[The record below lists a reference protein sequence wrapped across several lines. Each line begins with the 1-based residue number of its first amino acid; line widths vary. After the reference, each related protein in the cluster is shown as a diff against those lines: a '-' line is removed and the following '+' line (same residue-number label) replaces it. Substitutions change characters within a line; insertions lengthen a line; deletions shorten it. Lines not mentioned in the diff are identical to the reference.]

1 MNTKKVVR
9 KIESYRDAMMALTDE
24 QLKAK
29 TDEFKERAKKESLDK
44 MLPEVFAVVREASR
58 RVLHMEP
65 YPVQMMGGIV
75 LYNGQIAEMKT
86 GEGKTLVA
94 AMPSYLMALTG
105 QGVHVVTVNDYLAKR
120 DADEIGQIHRFLG
133 LTVGCV
139 LADMNNP
146 TRKAAYAC
154 DITYVTNSEL
164 GFDYLRDNMAMKA
177 ENKVQRGLHYA
188 IIDEVDSILIDEA
201 RTPLIISGAK
211 DKSMELYQLCDTLA
225 KRMVKGESSG
235 ELTKMDILSGKE
247 AVETGDYIVNEK
259 DKLVYL
265 TEAGTKK
272 VEQFFCLKNYG
283 DDSNLEI
290 QHHMM
295 IALKAHSLMHRD
307 IDYVVRDGEVLIVDE
322 FTGRIMNGR
331 RYSDGLHQ
339 AIEAKEGVE
348 VQQESQTLATITYQ
362 NFFNKYDRK
371 SGMTGTAMTEAKEF
385 RNIYDMKVIS
395 IPTNKPVIRKN
406 MADVV
411 YLTKKAKYDAIVEAI
426 KDAHATGQP
435 ILIGTVSIEVSE
447 LLSDMLKKEGIEHE
461 VLNAKQN
468 EREAEIVALAG
479 QYNAVTIA
487 TNMAGRGTDIKLD
500 DKARDAGGLFVI
512 GTERHES
519 RRIDNQLRGRSG
531 RQGDPGKSI
540 FYISLE
546 DDVMRLFGGE
556 RTLHMFQNMGLDE
569 SAVLTHKSLSKAIE
583 NAQKKIEGN
592 NYGIRKNLL
601 DFDEVNNQ
609 QRDAIYK
616 KRDMLLNAED
626 VHEDVLRIISDVM
639 DDLVEDY
646 CVGKVSEW
654 DLEGLEFEMKDL
666 TKLDFKVDVKDKMK
680 SDDVAQQM
688 IDWILA
694 RFAEKQAEN
703 SDEENARIE
712 HIAMLRAID
721 TKWTQELTE
730 LEQARQGIGLMGYG
744 QKDPVVE
751 YKLQAYELYEIMI
764 AEIHKLTVHML
775 FSAKVLRPTMV
786 DEVPKQEFDEE
797 QTAPDVEGDVSSG
810 GTESDDVQTVPDTDV
825 VDSSLADDESEYD
838 AEPDENA
845 ENC

>member
-1 MNTKKVVR
+1 MNLKKVVK
-9 KIESYRDAMMALTDE
+9 KIEAYRGKMMALTDE
-24 QLKAK
+24 QLQAK
-29 TDEFKERAKKESLDK
+29 TDEFKERVKKESLDK

-58 RVLHMEP
+58 RVLGMEP

-75 LYNGQIAEMKT
+75 LFNGQIAEMKT

-105 QGVHVVTVNDYLAKR
+105 KGVHVVTVNDYLAKR
-120 DADEIGQIHRFLG
+120 DADEIGQVHRFLG

-139 LADMNNP
+139 LADMPNQA
-146 TRKAAYAC
+146 RKAAYNC

-164 GFDYLRDNMAMKA
+164 GFDYLRDNMAMKL
-177 ENKVQRGLHYA
+177 EEKVQRGLYFA

-201 RTPLIISGAK
+201 RTPLIISGEK
-211 DKSMELYQLCDTLA
+211 DKSMELYHLCDVLA
-225 KRMVKGESSG
+225 KKMVRGETSG
-235 ELTKMDILSGKE
+235 ELTKMDILAGNE
-247 AVETGDYIVNEK
+247 VTETGDYIVNEK

-265 TEAGTKK
+265 TEEGTKK
-272 VEQFFCLKNYG
+272 VEEFFSLENYG

-295 IALKAHSLMHRD
+295 IALKAQSLMHRD

-348 VQQESQTLATITYQ
+348 VKQESQTLATITYQ

-395 IPTNKPVIRKN
+395 IPTNKPVIRKD

-411 YLTKKAKYDAIVEAI
+411 YLTKKAKYRAIVDAIKA
-426 KDAHATGQP
+426 AHVTGQP
-435 ILIGTVSIEVSE
+435 ILVGTVSIEVSE
-447 LLSDMLKKEGIEHE
+447 LLSDMLKSEGIPHE

-468 EREAEIVALAG
+468 EREAEIVSLAG
-479 QYNAVTIA
+479 QFNAVTIA

-500 DKARDAGGLFVI
+500 EKAREAGGLFVI

-556 RTLHMFQNMGLDE
+556 RTLRMFKSMGLDE
-569 SAVLTHKSLSKAIE
+569 NAVLTHKSLSKAIE

-609 QRDAIYK
+609 QRDAIYA
-616 KRDMLLNAED
+616 KRDMLLSTDD
-626 VHEDVLRIISDVM
+626 VHEDVLRIIRDVM
-639 DDLVEDY
+639 ADLVDKY
-646 CVGKVSEW
+646 CVGKTVFDW
-654 DLEGLEFEMKDL
+654 DLDGLEFEMKDL
-666 TKLDFKVDVKDKMK
+666 TKLDFMVDVKARLKVE
-680 SDDVAQQM
+680 DVEKQM

-694 RFAEKQAEN
+694 RFAEKQEEN

-712 HIAMLRAID
+712 HIAMLRSID

-764 AEIHKLTVHML
+764 KEIHKWTVRML
-775 FSAKVLRPTMV
+775 FRAKVIRPVMV
-786 DEVPKQEFDEE
+786 D
-797 QTAPDVEGDVSSG
+797 DVS
-810 GTESDDVQTVPDTDV
+810 EYVQTVSDTDV
-825 VDSSLADDESEYD
+825 VDPSLSDDTSAVSD
-838 AEPDENA
+838 NMSENA

>member
-1 MNTKKVVR
+1 MNVKKVVK
-9 KIESYRDAMMALTDE
+9 KIEAYRDKMVALTDE
-24 QLKAK
+24 ELQAK
-29 TDEFKERAKKESLDK
+29 TSEFKKRVKKESLDK
-44 MLPEVFAVVREASR
+44 LLPEVFAVVREASR
-58 RVLHMEP
+58 RVLGMEP

-75 LYNGQIAEMKT
+75 LFNGQIAEMKT

-105 QGVHVVTVNDYLAKR
+105 KGVHVVTVNDYLAKR
-120 DADEIGQIHRFLG
+120 DADEIGQVHRFLG

-139 LADMNNP
+139 LADM
-146 TRKAAYAC
+146 TKHARKEAYNC

-164 GFDYLRDNMAMKA
+164 GFDYLRDNMAMKL
-177 ENKVQRGLHYA
+177 EEKVQRGLHFA

-201 RTPLIISGAK
+201 RTPLIISGEK
-211 DKSMELYQLCDTLA
+211 DKSMELYHLCDVLA
-225 KRMVKGESSG
+225 KKMVRGETSG
-235 ELTKMDILSGKE
+235 ELTKMDILAGNE
-247 AVETGDYIVNEK
+247 VTETGDYIVNEK

-265 TEAGTKK
+265 TEEGTRK
-272 VEQFFCLKNYG
+272 VEKFFSLKNYG
-283 DDSNLEI
+283 DDANLEI

-295 IALKAHSLMHRD
+295 IALKAQSLMHRD

-348 VQQESQTLATITYQ
+348 VKQESQTLATITYQ

-395 IPTNKPVIRKN
+395 IPTNRPVIRKD

-411 YLTKKAKYDAIVEAI
+411 YLTKKAKYHAIVDAI
-426 KDAHATGQP
+426 KTAHATGQP
-435 ILIGTVSIEVSE
+435 ILVGTVSIEVSE
-447 LLSDMLKKEGIEHE
+447 LLSDMLKKEGIPHE

-468 EREAEIVALAG
+468 EREAEIVSLAG
-479 QYNAVTIA
+479 QFNAVTIA

-500 DKARDAGGLFVI
+500 EKAREAGGLFVI

-531 RQGDPGKSI
+531 RQGDPGKSV

-556 RTLHMFQNMGLDE
+556 RTLRMFKNMGLDE
-569 SAVLTHKSLSKAIE
+569 DTVLTHRSLSKAIE

-609 QRDAIYK
+609 QRDAIYA
-616 KRDMLLNAED
+616 KRDMLLSTDD
-626 VHEDVLRIISDVM
+626 VHEDVLRIIRDVM
-639 DDLVEDY
+639 ADLVDKY
-646 CVGKVSEW
+646 CVGKTASDW
-654 DLEGLEFEMKDL
+654 DLAGLEFEMKDL
-666 TKLDFKVDVKDKMK
+666 TKLDFMVDVKAKLK
-680 SDDVAQQM
+680 VEDVEKQM
-688 IDWILA
+688 TDWILA
-694 RFAEKQAEN
+694 RFAEKQEEN
-703 SDEENARIE
+703 ADDENARIE
-712 HIAMLRAID
+712 HIAMLRSID

-764 AEIHKLTVHML
+764 KEIHKWTVRML
-775 FSAKVLRPTMV
+775 FRAKVIRPVMV
-786 DEVPKQEFDEE
+786 DDVADE
-797 QTAPDVEGDVSSG
+797 
-810 GTESDDVQTVPDTDV
+810 VQTVPDTDV
-825 VDSSLADDESEYD
+825 VDPSLLDDTSAVSD
-838 AEPDENA
+838 NMA
-845 ENC
+845 ENVEND

>member
-1 MNTKKVVR
+1 MNVKKVVK
-9 KIESYRDAMMALTDE
+9 KIEAYRDEMMALTDE
-24 QLKAK
+24 ALQAK
-29 TDEFKERAKKESLDK
+29 TSEFKKRVKKESLDK

-58 RVLHMEP
+58 RVLGMEP

-75 LYNGQIAEMKT
+75 LFNGQIAEMKT

-105 QGVHVVTVNDYLAKR
+105 KGVHVVTVNDYLAKR
-120 DADEIGQIHRFLG
+120 DADEIGQVHRFLG

-139 LADMNNP
+139 LADMSNQA
-146 TRKAAYAC
+146 RKAAYAC

-164 GFDYLRDNMAMKA
+164 GFDYLRDNMAMKL
-177 ENKVQRGLHYA
+177 EEKVQRGLHFA

-201 RTPLIISGAK
+201 RTPLIISGEK
-211 DKSMELYQLCDTLA
+211 DKSMELYHLCDVLA
-225 KRMVKGESSG
+225 KRMVRGETSG
-235 ELTKMDILSGKE
+235 ELTKMDILAGNE
-247 AVETGDYIVNEK
+247 VTETGDYIVNEK

-265 TEAGTKK
+265 TEDGTKK
-272 VEQFFCLKNYG
+272 VEEFFSLKNYG

-295 IALKAHSLMHRD
+295 IALKAQSLMHRD

-348 VQQESQTLATITYQ
+348 VKQESQTLATITYQ
-362 NFFNKYDRK
+362 NFFNKYERK

-395 IPTNKPVIRKN
+395 IPTNKPVIRKD

-411 YLTKKAKYDAIVEAI
+411 YLTKKAKYHAIVDAIKA
-426 KDAHATGQP
+426 AHATGQP
-435 ILIGTVSIEVSE
+435 ILVGTVSIEVSE
-447 LLSDMLKKEGIEHE
+447 LLSDMLKREGISHE

-468 EREAEIVALAG
+468 EREAEIVSLAG
-479 QYNAVTIA
+479 QFNAVTIA

-500 DKARDAGGLFVI
+500 EKAREAGGLFVI

-531 RQGDPGKSI
+531 RQGDPGKSV

-556 RTLHMFQNMGLDE
+556 RTLRMFKNMGLDE
-569 SAVLTHKSLSKAIE
+569 DTVLTHKSLSKAIE

-609 QRDAIYK
+609 QRDAIYA
-616 KRDMLLNAED
+616 KRDMLLSTDD
-626 VHEDVLRIISDVM
+626 VHEDVLRIIRDVM
-639 DDLVEDY
+639 ADLVDEY
-646 CVGKVSEW
+646 CVGKTAFDW
-654 DLEGLEFEMKDL
+654 DLDGLEFEMKDL
-666 TKLDFKVDVKDKMK
+666 TKLDFMVDVKAKLKADGVEK
-680 SDDVAQQM
+680 QM
-688 IDWILA
+688 TDWILA
-694 RFAEKQAEN
+694 RFAEKQEEN

-712 HIAMLRAID
+712 HIAMLRSID

-764 AEIHKLTVHML
+764 KEIHKWTVRML
-775 FSAKVLRPTMV
+775 FRARVIRPVMV
-786 DEVPKQEFDEE
+786 DDASEP
-797 QTAPDVEGDVSSG
+797 
-810 GTESDDVQTVPDTDV
+810 VQTVPDMDV
-825 VDSSLADDESEYD
+825 VDPSLSDDTLTTADNM
-838 AEPDENA
+838 AENA
-845 ENC
+845 END

>member
-1 MNTKKVVR
+1 MNVKKVVK
-9 KIESYRDAMMALTDE
+9 KIEAYRDKMVALTDE
-24 QLKAK
+24 ELQAK
-29 TDEFKERAKKESLDK
+29 TSEFKKRVKKESLDK
-44 MLPEVFAVVREASR
+44 LLPEVFAVVREASR
-58 RVLHMEP
+58 RVLGMEP

-75 LYNGQIAEMKT
+75 LFNGQIAEMKT

-105 QGVHVVTVNDYLAKR
+105 KGVHVVTVNDYLAKR
-120 DADEIGQIHRFLG
+120 DADEIGQVHRFLG

-139 LADMNNP
+139 LADM
-146 TRKAAYAC
+146 TKYARKEAYNC

-164 GFDYLRDNMAMKA
+164 GFDYLRDNMAMKL
-177 ENKVQRGLHYA
+177 EEKVQRGLHFA

-201 RTPLIISGAK
+201 RTPLIISGEK
-211 DKSMELYQLCDTLA
+211 DKSMELYHLCDVLA
-225 KRMVKGESSG
+225 KKMVRGETSG
-235 ELTKMDILSGKE
+235 ELTKMDILAGNE
-247 AVETGDYIVNEK
+247 VTETGDYIVNEK

-265 TEAGTKK
+265 TEEGTKK
-272 VEQFFCLKNYG
+272 VEKFFSLKNYG
-283 DDSNLEI
+283 DDANLEI

-295 IALKAHSLMHRD
+295 IALKAQSLMHRD

-348 VQQESQTLATITYQ
+348 VKQESQTLATITYQ

-395 IPTNKPVIRKN
+395 IPTNRPVIRKD

-411 YLTKKAKYDAIVEAI
+411 YLTKKAKYHAIVDAI
-426 KDAHATGQP
+426 KTAHATGQP
-435 ILIGTVSIEVSE
+435 ILVGTVSIEVSE
-447 LLSDMLKKEGIEHE
+447 LLSDMLKQEGIPHE

-468 EREAEIVALAG
+468 ERESEIVSLAG
-479 QYNAVTIA
+479 QFNAVTIA

-500 DKARDAGGLFVI
+500 EKAREAGGLFVI

-531 RQGDPGKSI
+531 RQGDPGKSV

-556 RTLHMFQNMGLDE
+556 RTLRMFKNMGLDE
-569 SAVLTHKSLSKAIE
+569 DTVLTHRSLSKAIE

-609 QRDAIYK
+609 QRDAIYA
-616 KRDMLLNAED
+616 KRDMLLSTDD
-626 VHEDVLRIISDVM
+626 VHEDVLRIIRDVM
-639 DDLVEDY
+639 ADLVDKY
-646 CVGKVSEW
+646 CVGKTASDW
-654 DLEGLEFEMKDL
+654 DLAGLEFEMKDL
-666 TKLDFKVDVKDKMK
+666 TKLDFMVDVKAKLK
-680 SDDVAQQM
+680 AEDVEKQM
-688 IDWILA
+688 TDWILA
-694 RFAEKQAEN
+694 RFAEKQ
-703 SDEENARIE
+703 EENADDENDRIE
-712 HIAMLRAID
+712 HIAMLRSID

-764 AEIHKLTVHML
+764 KEIHKWTVRML
-775 FSAKVLRPTMV
+775 FRAKVIRPVMV
-786 DEVPKQEFDEE
+786 DDVADE
-797 QTAPDVEGDVSSG
+797 
-810 GTESDDVQTVPDTDV
+810 VQTVPDTDV
-825 VDSSLADDESEYD
+825 VDPSLSED
-838 AEPDENA
+838 TSAVSDNLAENA
-845 ENC
+845 END

>member
-1 MNTKKVVR
+1 MNVKKVVK
-9 KIESYRDAMMALTDE
+9 KIEAYRDKMVALTDE
-24 QLKAK
+24 ELQAK
-29 TDEFKERAKKESLDK
+29 TSEFKKRVKKESLDK
-44 MLPEVFAVVREASR
+44 LLPEVFAVVREASR
-58 RVLHMEP
+58 RVLGMEP

-75 LYNGQIAEMKT
+75 LFNGQIAEMKT

-105 QGVHVVTVNDYLAKR
+105 KGVHVVTVNDYLAKR
-120 DADEIGQIHRFLG
+120 DADEIGQVHRFLG

-139 LADMNNP
+139 LADM
-146 TRKAAYAC
+146 TKYARKEAYNC

-164 GFDYLRDNMAMKA
+164 GFDYLRDNMAMKL
-177 ENKVQRGLHYA
+177 EEKVQRGLHFA

-201 RTPLIISGAK
+201 RTPLIISGEK
-211 DKSMELYQLCDTLA
+211 DKSMELYHLCDVLA
-225 KRMVKGESSG
+225 KRMVRGETSG
-235 ELTKMDILSGKE
+235 ELTKMDILAGNE
-247 AVETGDYIVNEK
+247 VTETGDYIVNEK

-265 TEAGTKK
+265 TEEGTKK
-272 VEQFFCLKNYG
+272 VEKFFSLKNYG
-283 DDSNLEI
+283 DDANLEI

-295 IALKAHSLMHRD
+295 IALKAQSLMHRD

-348 VQQESQTLATITYQ
+348 VKQESQTLATITYQ

-395 IPTNKPVIRKN
+395 IPTNRPVIRKD

-411 YLTKKAKYDAIVEAI
+411 YLTKKAKYHAIVDAI
-426 KDAHATGQP
+426 KTAHATGQP
-435 ILIGTVSIEVSE
+435 ILVGTVSIEVSE
-447 LLSDMLKKEGIEHE
+447 LLSDMLKQEGIPHE

-468 EREAEIVALAG
+468 EREAEIVSLAG
-479 QYNAVTIA
+479 QFNAVTIA

-500 DKARDAGGLFVI
+500 EKAREAGGLFVI

-531 RQGDPGKSI
+531 RQGDPGKSV

-556 RTLHMFQNMGLDE
+556 RTLRMFKNMGLDE
-569 SAVLTHKSLSKAIE
+569 DTVLTHRSLSKAIE

-609 QRDAIYK
+609 QRDAIYA
-616 KRDMLLNAED
+616 KRDMLLSTDD
-626 VHEDVLRIISDVM
+626 VHEDVLRIIRDVM
-639 DDLVEDY
+639 ADLVDKY
-646 CVGKVSEW
+646 CVGKTASDW
-654 DLEGLEFEMKDL
+654 DLAGLEFEMKDL
-666 TKLDFKVDVKDKMK
+666 TKLDFMVDVKAKLK
-680 SDDVAQQM
+680 AEDVEKQM
-688 IDWILA
+688 TDWILA
-694 RFAEKQAEN
+694 RFAEKQEEN
-703 SDEENARIE
+703 ADDENARIE
-712 HIAMLRAID
+712 HIAMLRSID

-764 AEIHKLTVHML
+764 KEIHKWTVRML
-775 FSAKVLRPTMV
+775 FRAKVIRPVMV
-786 DEVPKQEFDEE
+786 DDVVDE
-797 QTAPDVEGDVSSG
+797 
-810 GTESDDVQTVPDTDV
+810 VQTVPDTDV
-825 VDSSLADDESEYD
+825 VDPSLSDDTSTTAD
-838 AEPDENA
+838 NMA
-845 ENC
+845 ENVENN

>member
-1 MNTKKVVR
+1 MNVKKVVKR
-9 KIESYRDAMMALTDE
+9 IEAYRGKMMALTDE
-24 QLKAK
+24 QLQAK

-58 RVLHMEP
+58 RVLGMEP

-75 LYNGQIAEMKT
+75 LFNGQIAEMKT

-105 QGVHVVTVNDYLAKR
+105 KGVHVVTVNDYLAKR
-120 DADEIGQIHRFLG
+120 DADEIGQVHRFLG

-139 LADMNNP
+139 LADMPNQA
-146 TRKAAYAC
+146 RKAAYNC

-164 GFDYLRDNMAMKA
+164 GFDYLRDNMAMKL
-177 ENKVQRGLHYA
+177 EEKVQRGLHFA

-201 RTPLIISGAK
+201 RTPLIISGEK
-211 DKSMELYQLCDTLA
+211 DKSMELYHLCDVLA
-225 KRMVKGESSG
+225 KKMVRGETSG
-235 ELTKMDILSGKE
+235 ELTKMDILAGNE
-247 AVETGDYIVNEK
+247 VTETGDYIVNEK

-265 TEAGTKK
+265 TEEGTKK
-272 VEQFFCLKNYG
+272 VEKFFSLENYG

-295 IALKAHSLMHRD
+295 IALKAQSLMHRD

-348 VQQESQTLATITYQ
+348 VKQESQTLATITYQ

-395 IPTNKPVIRKN
+395 IPTNRPVIRKD

-411 YLTKKAKYDAIVEAI
+411 YLTKKAKYHAIVDAI
-426 KDAHATGQP
+426 KTAHATGQP
-435 ILIGTVSIEVSE
+435 ILVGTVSIEVSE
-447 LLSDMLKKEGIEHE
+447 LLSDMLKKEGIPHE

-468 EREAEIVALAG
+468 EREAEIVSLAG
-479 QYNAVTIA
+479 QFNAVTIA

-500 DKARDAGGLFVI
+500 EDAREAGGLFVI

-531 RQGDPGKSI
+531 RQGDPGKSV

-556 RTLHMFQNMGLDE
+556 RTLRMFKNMGLDE
-569 SAVLTHKSLSKAIE
+569 DTVLTHRSLSNAIE

-609 QRDAIYK
+609 QRDAIYA
-616 KRDMLLNAED
+616 KRDMLLSTDD
-626 VHEDVLRIISDVM
+626 VHEDVLRIIRDVM
-639 DDLVEDY
+639 ADLVDEY
-646 CVGKVSEW
+646 CVGKTASDW
-654 DLEGLEFEMKDL
+654 DLAGLEFEMKDL
-666 TKLDFKVDVKDKMK
+666 TKLDFMVDVKAKLK
-680 SDDVAQQM
+680 AEDVEKQM
-688 IDWILA
+688 TDWILA
-694 RFAEKQAEN
+694 RFAEKQEEN
-703 SDEENARIE
+703 ADDENARIE
-712 HIAMLRAID
+712 HIAMLRSID

-764 AEIHKLTVHML
+764 KEIHKWTVRML
-775 FSAKVLRPTMV
+775 FRAKVIRPVMV
-786 DEVPKQEFDEE
+786 DDVADE
-797 QTAPDVEGDVSSG
+797 
-810 GTESDDVQTVPDTDV
+810 VQTVPDTDV
-825 VDSSLADDESEYD
+825 VDPSLSED
-838 AEPDENA
+838 TSAVSDNMAENA
-845 ENC
+845 END

>member
-1 MNTKKVVR
+1 MNVKKVVK
-9 KIESYRDAMMALTDE
+9 KIEAYRDKMVALTDE
-24 QLKAK
+24 ELQAK
-29 TDEFKERAKKESLDK
+29 TSEFKKRVKKESLDK
-44 MLPEVFAVVREASR
+44 LLPEVFAVVREASR
-58 RVLHMEP
+58 RVLGMEP

-75 LYNGQIAEMKT
+75 LFNGQIAEMKT

-105 QGVHVVTVNDYLAKR
+105 KGVHVVTVNDYLAKR
-120 DADEIGQIHRFLG
+120 DADEIGQVHRFLG

-139 LADMNNP
+139 LADM
-146 TRKAAYAC
+146 TKYARKEAYNC

-164 GFDYLRDNMAMKA
+164 GFDYLRDNMAMKL
-177 ENKVQRGLHYA
+177 EEKVQRGLHFA

-201 RTPLIISGAK
+201 RTPLIISGEK
-211 DKSMELYQLCDTLA
+211 DKSMELYHLCDALA
-225 KRMVKGESSG
+225 KRMVRGETSG
-235 ELTKMDILSGKE
+235 ELTKMDILAGNE
-247 AVETGDYIVNEK
+247 VTETGDYIVNEK

-265 TEAGTKK
+265 TEEGTKK
-272 VEQFFCLKNYG
+272 VEKFFSLKNYG
-283 DDSNLEI
+283 DDANLEI

-295 IALKAHSLMHRD
+295 IALKAQSLMHRD

-348 VQQESQTLATITYQ
+348 VKQESQTLATITYQ

-395 IPTNKPVIRKN
+395 IPTNRPVIRKD

-411 YLTKKAKYDAIVEAI
+411 YLTKKSKYHAIVDAI
-426 KDAHATGQP
+426 KTAHATGQP
-435 ILIGTVSIEVSE
+435 ILVGTVSIEVSE
-447 LLSDMLKKEGIEHE
+447 LLSDMLKKEGIPHE

-468 EREAEIVALAG
+468 EREAEIVSLAG
-479 QYNAVTIA
+479 QFNAVTIA

-500 DKARDAGGLFVI
+500 EKAREAGGLFVI

-531 RQGDPGKSI
+531 RQGDPGKSV

-556 RTLHMFQNMGLDE
+556 RTLRMFKNMGLDE
-569 SAVLTHKSLSKAIE
+569 DTVLTHRSLSKAIE

-609 QRDAIYK
+609 QRDAIYA
-616 KRDMLLNAED
+616 KRDMLLSTDD
-626 VHEDVLRIISDVM
+626 VHEDVLRIIRDVM
-639 DDLVEDY
+639 ADLVDKY
-646 CVGKVSEW
+646 CVGKTASDW
-654 DLEGLEFEMKDL
+654 DLAGLEFEMKDL
-666 TKLDFKVDVKDKMK
+666 TKLDFMVDVKAKLK
-680 SDDVAQQM
+680 AEDVEKQM
-688 IDWILA
+688 TDWILA
-694 RFAEKQAEN
+694 RFAEKQ
-703 SDEENARIE
+703 EENADDENVRIE
-712 HIAMLRAID
+712 HIAMLRSID

-764 AEIHKLTVHML
+764 KEIHKWTVRML
-775 FSAKVLRPTMV
+775 FRAKVIRPVMV
-786 DEVPKQEFDEE
+786 D
-797 QTAPDVEGDVSSG
+797 DVE
-810 GTESDDVQTVPDTDV
+810 DVQTVPDTDV
-825 VDSSLADDESEYD
+825 VDPSLSDDTSTVSD
-838 AEPDENA
+838 NMA
-845 ENC
+845 ENVEND

>member
-1 MNTKKVVR
+1 MNVKKVVK
-9 KIESYRDAMMALTDE
+9 KIEAYRDKMVALTDE
-24 QLKAK
+24 ELQAK
-29 TDEFKERAKKESLDK
+29 TDEFKKRVKKESLDK

-58 RVLHMEP
+58 RVLGMEP

-75 LYNGQIAEMKT
+75 LFNGQIAEMKT

-105 QGVHVVTVNDYLAKR
+105 KGVHVVTVNDYLAKR
-120 DADEIGQIHRFLG
+120 DADEIGQVHRFLG

-139 LADMNNP
+139 LADM
-146 TRKAAYAC
+146 TKQARKDAYNC

-164 GFDYLRDNMAMKA
+164 GFDYLRDNMAMKL
-177 ENKVQRGLHYA
+177 EEKVQRGLHFA

-201 RTPLIISGAK
+201 RTPLIISGEK
-211 DKSMELYQLCDTLA
+211 DKSMELYHLCDVLA
-225 KRMVKGESSG
+225 KKMIRGETSG
-235 ELTKMDILSGKE
+235 ELTKMDILAGNE
-247 AVETGDYIVNEK
+247 VTETGDYIVNEK

-265 TEAGTKK
+265 TEEGTKK
-272 VEQFFCLKNYG
+272 VEEFFSLKNYG
-283 DDSNLEI
+283 DDANLEI

-295 IALKAHSLMHRD
+295 IALKAQSLMHRD

-348 VQQESQTLATITYQ
+348 VKQESQTLATITYQ
-362 NFFNKYDRK
+362 NFFNKYERK

-395 IPTNKPVIRKN
+395 IPTNRPVIRKD

-411 YLTKKAKYDAIVEAI
+411 YLTKKAKYKAIVDAIKI
-426 KDAHATGQP
+426 AHATGQP
-435 ILIGTVSIEVSE
+435 ILVGTVSIEVSE
-447 LLSDMLKKEGIEHE
+447 LLSDMLKREGIPYE

-468 EREAEIVALAG
+468 EREAEIVSLAG
-479 QYNAVTIA
+479 QFNAVTIA

-500 DKARDAGGLFVI
+500 EKAREAGGLFVI

-531 RQGDPGKSI
+531 RQGDPGKSV

-556 RTLHMFQNMGLDE
+556 RTLRMFKNMGLDE
-569 SAVLTHKSLSKAIE
+569 DTVLTHRSLSKAIE

-609 QRDAIYK
+609 QRDAIYA
-616 KRDMLLNAED
+616 KRDMLLSTDD
-626 VHEDVLRIISDVM
+626 VHEDVLRIIRDVM
-639 DDLVEDY
+639 ADLVDEY
-646 CVGKVSEW
+646 CVGKTASDW
-654 DLEGLEFEMKDL
+654 DLAGLEFEMKDL
-666 TKLDFKVDVKDKMK
+666 TKLDFMVDVKAKLK
-680 SDDVAQQM
+680 AEDVEKQM
-688 IDWILA
+688 TDWILA
-694 RFAEKQAEN
+694 RFAEKQEEN
-703 SDEENARIE
+703 ADDENARIE
-712 HIAMLRAID
+712 HIAMLRSID

-764 AEIHKLTVHML
+764 KEIHKWTVRML
-775 FSAKVLRPTMV
+775 FRAKVIRPVMV
-786 DEVPKQEFDEE
+786 D
-797 QTAPDVEGDVSSG
+797 DVA
-810 GTESDDVQTVPDTDV
+810 DDVQTVPDTDV
-825 VDSSLADDESEYD
+825 VDPSLSED
-838 AEPDENA
+838 TSLVSDNMAENA

>member
-1 MNTKKVVR
+1 MNLKKVVK
-9 KIESYRDAMMALTDE
+9 KIEAYRGKMMALTDE
-24 QLKAK
+24 QLQAK
-29 TDEFKERAKKESLDK
+29 TDEFKERVKKESLDK

-58 RVLHMEP
+58 RVLGMEP

-75 LYNGQIAEMKT
+75 LFNGQIAEMKT

-105 QGVHVVTVNDYLAKR
+105 KGVHVVTVNDYLAKR
-120 DADEIGQIHRFLG
+120 DADEIGQVHRFLG

-139 LADMNNP
+139 LADMPNQA
-146 TRKAAYAC
+146 RKAAYNC

-164 GFDYLRDNMAMKA
+164 GFDYLRDNMAMKL
-177 ENKVQRGLHYA
+177 EEKVQRGLHFA

-201 RTPLIISGAK
+201 RTPLIISGEK
-211 DKSMELYQLCDTLA
+211 DKSMELYHLCDVLA
-225 KRMVKGESSG
+225 KKMVRGETSG
-235 ELTKMDILSGKE
+235 ELTKMDILAGNE
-247 AVETGDYIVNEK
+247 VTETGDYIVNEK

-265 TEAGTKK
+265 TEEGTKK
-272 VEQFFCLKNYG
+272 VEEFFSLENYG

-295 IALKAHSLMHRD
+295 IALKAQSLMHRD

-348 VQQESQTLATITYQ
+348 VKQESQTLATITYQ

-395 IPTNKPVIRKN
+395 IPTNKPVIRKD

-411 YLTKKAKYDAIVEAI
+411 YLTKKAKYRAIVDAIKA
-426 KDAHATGQP
+426 AHVTGQP
-435 ILIGTVSIEVSE
+435 ILVGTVSIEVSE
-447 LLSDMLKKEGIEHE
+447 LLSDMLKSEGIPHE

-468 EREAEIVALAG
+468 EREAEIVSLAG
-479 QYNAVTIA
+479 QFNAVTIA

-500 DKARDAGGLFVI
+500 EKARKAGGLFVI

-556 RTLHMFQNMGLDE
+556 RTLRMFKSMGLDE
-569 SAVLTHKSLSKAIE
+569 NAVLTHKSLSKAIE

-609 QRDAIYK
+609 QRDAIYA
-616 KRDMLLNAED
+616 KRDMLLSADD
-626 VHEDVLRIISDVM
+626 VHADVLRIIRDVM
-639 DDLVEDY
+639 ADLVDEY
-646 CVGKVSEW
+646 CVGKTAFDW
-654 DLEGLEFEMKDL
+654 DLDGLEFEMKDL
-666 TKLDFKVDVKDKMK
+666 TKLDFMVDVKARLKVE
-680 SDDVAQQM
+680 DVEKQM
-688 IDWILA
+688 TDWILA
-694 RFAEKQAEN
+694 RFAEKQEEN

-712 HIAMLRAID
+712 HIAMLRSID

-764 AEIHKLTVHML
+764 KEIHKWTVRML
-775 FSAKVLRPTMV
+775 FRAKVIRPVMV
-786 DEVPKQEFDEE
+786 D
-797 QTAPDVEGDVSSG
+797 DVSK
-810 GTESDDVQTVPDTDV
+810 DVQTVPDTDV
-825 VDSSLADDESEYD
+825 VDPSLLDDTSAVSD
-838 AEPDENA
+838 NMFENA

>member
-1 MNTKKVVR
+1 MNVKKVVKR
-9 KIESYRDAMMALTDE
+9 IEAYRGKMMALTDE
-24 QLKAK
+24 QLQAK
-29 TDEFKERAKKESLDK
+29 TDEFKERAKKEPLDK

-58 RVLHMEP
+58 RVLGMEP

-75 LYNGQIAEMKT
+75 LFNGQIAEMKT

-105 QGVHVVTVNDYLAKR
+105 KGVHVVTVNDYLAKR
-120 DADEIGQIHRFLG
+120 DADEIGQVHRFLG

-139 LADMNNP
+139 LADMPNQA
-146 TRKAAYAC
+146 RKAAYNC

-164 GFDYLRDNMAMKA
+164 GFDYLRDNMAMKL
-177 ENKVQRGLHYA
+177 EEKVQRGLHFA

-201 RTPLIISGAK
+201 RTPLIISGEK
-211 DKSMELYQLCDTLA
+211 DKSMELYHLCDVLA
-225 KRMVKGESSG
+225 KKMVRGETSG
-235 ELTKMDILSGKE
+235 ELTKMDILAGNE
-247 AVETGDYIVNEK
+247 VTETGDYIVNEK

-265 TEAGTKK
+265 TEEGTKK
-272 VEQFFCLKNYG
+272 VEKFFSLENYG

-295 IALKAHSLMHRD
+295 IALKAQSLMHRD

-348 VQQESQTLATITYQ
+348 VKQESQTLATITYQ

-395 IPTNKPVIRKN
+395 IPTNRPVIRKD

-411 YLTKKAKYDAIVEAI
+411 YLTKKAKYHAIVDAI
-426 KDAHATGQP
+426 KTAHATGQP
-435 ILIGTVSIEVSE
+435 ILVGTVSIEVSE
-447 LLSDMLKKEGIEHE
+447 LLSDMLKKEGIPHE

-468 EREAEIVALAG
+468 EREAEIVSLAG
-479 QYNAVTIA
+479 QFNAVTIA

-500 DKARDAGGLFVI
+500 EDAREAGGLFVI

-531 RQGDPGKSI
+531 RQGDPGKSV

-556 RTLHMFQNMGLDE
+556 RTLRMFKNMGLDE
-569 SAVLTHKSLSKAIE
+569 DTVLTHRSLSNAIE

-609 QRDAIYK
+609 QRDAIYA
-616 KRDMLLNAED
+616 KRDMLLSTDD
-626 VHEDVLRIISDVM
+626 VHEDVLRIMRDVM
-639 DDLVEDY
+639 ADLVDEY
-646 CVGKVSEW
+646 CVGKTASDW
-654 DLEGLEFEMKDL
+654 DLAGLEFEMKDL
-666 TKLDFKVDVKDKMK
+666 TKLDFMVDVKAKLK
-680 SDDVAQQM
+680 VDDIEKQM
-688 IDWILA
+688 TDWILA
-694 RFAEKQAEN
+694 RFAEKQEEN
-703 SDEENARIE
+703 ADDENARIE
-712 HIAMLRAID
+712 HIAMLRSID

-764 AEIHKLTVHML
+764 KEIHKWTVRML
-775 FSAKVLRPTMV
+775 FRAKVIRPVMV
-786 DEVPKQEFDEE
+786 DDVADE
-797 QTAPDVEGDVSSG
+797 
-810 GTESDDVQTVPDTDV
+810 VQTVPDTDV
-825 VDSSLADDESEYD
+825 VDPSLSED
-838 AEPDENA
+838 TSAVSDNMAENA
-845 ENC
+845 END

>member
-1 MNTKKVVR
+1 MNVKKVVK
-9 KIESYRDAMMALTDE
+9 KIEAYRDKMVALTDE
-24 QLKAK
+24 ELQAK
-29 TDEFKERAKKESLDK
+29 TSEFKKRAKKESLDK
-44 MLPEVFAVVREASR
+44 LLPEVFAVVREASR
-58 RVLHMEP
+58 RVLGMEP

-75 LYNGQIAEMKT
+75 LFNGQIAEMKT

-105 QGVHVVTVNDYLAKR
+105 KGVHVVTVNDYLAKR
-120 DADEIGQIHRFLG
+120 DADEIGQVHRFLG

-139 LADMNNP
+139 LADM
-146 TRKAAYAC
+146 TKHARKEAYNC

-164 GFDYLRDNMAMKA
+164 GFDYLRDNMAMTL
-177 ENKVQRGLHYA
+177 EEKVQRGLHFA

-201 RTPLIISGAK
+201 RTPLIISGEK
-211 DKSMELYQLCDTLA
+211 DKSMELYHLCDVLA
-225 KRMVKGESSG
+225 KKMVRGETSG
-235 ELTKMDILSGKE
+235 ELTKMDILAGNE
-247 AVETGDYIVNEK
+247 VTETGDYIVNEK

-265 TEAGTKK
+265 TEEGTKK
-272 VEQFFCLKNYG
+272 VEKFFSLKNYG
-283 DDSNLEI
+283 DDANLEI

-295 IALKAHSLMHRD
+295 IALKAQSLMHRD

-348 VQQESQTLATITYQ
+348 VKQESQTLATITYQ

-395 IPTNKPVIRKN
+395 IPTNRPVIRKD

-411 YLTKKAKYDAIVEAI
+411 YLTKKAKYHAIVDAI
-426 KDAHATGQP
+426 KTAHATGQP
-435 ILIGTVSIEVSE
+435 ILVGTVSIEVSE
-447 LLSDMLKKEGIEHE
+447 LLSDMLKSEGIPHE

-468 EREAEIVALAG
+468 EREAEIVSLAG
-479 QYNAVTIA
+479 QFNAVTIA

-500 DKARDAGGLFVI
+500 EKAREAGGLFVI

-531 RQGDPGKSI
+531 RQGDPGKSV

-556 RTLHMFQNMGLDE
+556 RTLRMFKNMGLDE
-569 SAVLTHKSLSKAIE
+569 DTVLTHRSLSKAIE

-609 QRDAIYK
+609 QRDAIYA
-616 KRDMLLNAED
+616 KRDMLLSTDD
-626 VHEDVLRIISDVM
+626 VHEDVLRIIRDVM
-639 DDLVEDY
+639 ADLVDKY
-646 CVGKVSEW
+646 CVGKTASDW
-654 DLEGLEFEMKDL
+654 DLAGLEFEMKDL
-666 TKLDFKVDVKDKMK
+666 TKLDFMVDVKAKLK
-680 SDDVAQQM
+680 VEDVEKQM
-688 IDWILA
+688 TDWILA
-694 RFAEKQAEN
+694 RFAEKQEEN
-703 SDEENARIE
+703 ADDENARIE
-712 HIAMLRAID
+712 HIAMLRSID

-730 LEQARQGIGLMGYG
+730 LEQTRQGIGLMGYG

-764 AEIHKLTVHML
+764 KEIHKWTVRML
-775 FSAKVLRPTMV
+775 FRAKVIRPVMV
-786 DEVPKQEFDEE
+786 D
-797 QTAPDVEGDVSSG
+797 DVE
-810 GTESDDVQTVPDTDV
+810 DVQTVPDTDV
-825 VDSSLADDESEYD
+825 VDPSLSDDTSTVSD
-838 AEPDENA
+838 NMA
-845 ENC
+845 ENVEND

>member
-1 MNTKKVVR
+1 MNVKKVVKR
-9 KIESYRDAMMALTDE
+9 IEAYRGKMMALTDE
-24 QLKAK
+24 QLQAK

-58 RVLHMEP
+58 RVLGMEP

-75 LYNGQIAEMKT
+75 LFNGQIAEMKT

-105 QGVHVVTVNDYLAKR
+105 KGVHVVTVNDYLAKR
-120 DADEIGQIHRFLG
+120 DADEIGQVHRFLG

-139 LADMNNP
+139 LADMPNQA
-146 TRKAAYAC
+146 RKAAYNC

-164 GFDYLRDNMAMKA
+164 GFDYLRDNMAMKL
-177 ENKVQRGLHYA
+177 EEKVQRGLHFA

-201 RTPLIISGAK
+201 RTPLIISGEK
-211 DKSMELYQLCDTLA
+211 DKSMELYHLCDVLA
-225 KRMVKGESSG
+225 KKMVRGETSG
-235 ELTKMDILSGKE
+235 ELTKMDILAGNE
-247 AVETGDYIVNEK
+247 VTETGDYIVNEK

-265 TEAGTKK
+265 TEEGTKK
-272 VEQFFCLKNYG
+272 VEKFFSLENYG

-295 IALKAHSLMHRD
+295 IALKAQSLMHRD

-348 VQQESQTLATITYQ
+348 VKQESQTLATITYQ

-395 IPTNKPVIRKN
+395 IPTNRPVIRKD

-411 YLTKKAKYDAIVEAI
+411 YLTKKAKYHAIVDAI
-426 KDAHATGQP
+426 KTAHATGQP
-435 ILIGTVSIEVSE
+435 ILVGTVSIEVSE
-447 LLSDMLKKEGIEHE
+447 LLSDMLKKEGIPHE

-468 EREAEIVALAG
+468 EREAEIVSLAG
-479 QYNAVTIA
+479 QFNAVTIA

-500 DKARDAGGLFVI
+500 EDAREAGGLFVI

-531 RQGDPGKSI
+531 RQGDPGKSV

-556 RTLHMFQNMGLDE
+556 RTLRMFKNMGLDE
-569 SAVLTHKSLSKAIE
+569 DTVLTHRSLSKAIE

-609 QRDAIYK
+609 QRDAIYA
-616 KRDMLLNAED
+616 KRDMLLSTDD
-626 VHEDVLRIISDVM
+626 VHDDVLRIIRDVM
-639 DDLVEDY
+639 ADLVDEY
-646 CVGKVSEW
+646 CVGKTASDW
-654 DLEGLEFEMKDL
+654 DLAGLEFEMKDL
-666 TKLDFKVDVKDKMK
+666 TKLDFMVDVKAKLK
-680 SDDVAQQM
+680 VDDIEKQM
-688 IDWILA
+688 TDWILA
-694 RFAEKQAEN
+694 RFAEKQEEN
-703 SDEENARIE
+703 ADDENARIE
-712 HIAMLRAID
+712 HIAMLRSID

-764 AEIHKLTVHML
+764 KEIHKWTVRML
-775 FSAKVLRPTMV
+775 FRAKVIRPVMV
-786 DEVPKQEFDEE
+786 DDVADE
-797 QTAPDVEGDVSSG
+797 
-810 GTESDDVQTVPDTDV
+810 VQTVPDTDV
-825 VDSSLADDESEYD
+825 VDPSLSED
-838 AEPDENA
+838 TSAVSDNMAENA
-845 ENC
+845 END

>member
-1 MNTKKVVR
+1 MNVKKVVK
-9 KIESYRDAMMALTDE
+9 KIEAYRDKMVALTDE
-24 QLKAK
+24 ELQAK
-29 TDEFKERAKKESLDK
+29 TLEFKKRVKKESLDK
-44 MLPEVFAVVREASR
+44 LLPEVFAVVREASR
-58 RVLHMEP
+58 RVLGMEP

-75 LYNGQIAEMKT
+75 LFNGQIAEMKT

-105 QGVHVVTVNDYLAKR
+105 KGVHVVTVNDYLAKR
-120 DADEIGQIHRFLG
+120 DADEIGQVHRFLG

-139 LADMNNP
+139 LADM
-146 TRKAAYAC
+146 TKYARKEAYNC

-164 GFDYLRDNMAMKA
+164 GFDYLRDNMAMKL
-177 ENKVQRGLHYA
+177 EEKVQRGLHFA

-201 RTPLIISGAK
+201 RTPLIISGEK
-211 DKSMELYQLCDTLA
+211 DKSMELYHLCDVLA
-225 KRMVKGESSG
+225 KRMVRGETSG
-235 ELTKMDILSGKE
+235 ELTKMDILAGNE
-247 AVETGDYIVNEK
+247 VTETGDYIVNEK

-265 TEAGTKK
+265 TEEGTKK
-272 VEQFFCLKNYG
+272 VEKFFSLKNYG
-283 DDSNLEI
+283 DDANLEI

-295 IALKAHSLMHRD
+295 IALKAQSLMHRD

-348 VQQESQTLATITYQ
+348 VKQESQTLATITYQ

-395 IPTNKPVIRKN
+395 IPTNRPVIRKD

-411 YLTKKAKYDAIVEAI
+411 YLTKKAKYHAIVDAI
-426 KDAHATGQP
+426 KTAHATGQP
-435 ILIGTVSIEVSE
+435 ILVGTVSIEVSE
-447 LLSDMLKKEGIEHE
+447 LLSDMLKQEGIPHE

-468 EREAEIVALAG
+468 EREAEIVSLAG
-479 QYNAVTIA
+479 QFNAVTIA

-500 DKARDAGGLFVI
+500 EKAREAGGLFVI

-531 RQGDPGKSI
+531 RQGDPGKSV

-556 RTLHMFQNMGLDE
+556 RTLRMFKNMGLDE
-569 SAVLTHKSLSKAIE
+569 DTVLTHRSLSKAIE

-609 QRDAIYK
+609 QRDAIYA
-616 KRDMLLNAED
+616 KRDMLLSTDD
-626 VHEDVLRIISDVM
+626 VHEDVLRIIRDVM
-639 DDLVEDY
+639 ADLVDKY
-646 CVGKVSEW
+646 CVGKTASDW
-654 DLEGLEFEMKDL
+654 ALAGLEFEMKDL
-666 TKLDFKVDVKDKMK
+666 TKLDFMVDVKAKLK
-680 SDDVAQQM
+680 AEDVEKQM
-688 IDWILA
+688 TDWILA
-694 RFAEKQAEN
+694 RFAEKQEEN
-703 SDEENARIE
+703 ADDENARIE
-712 HIAMLRAID
+712 HIAMLRSID

-764 AEIHKLTVHML
+764 KEIHKWTVRML
-775 FSAKVLRPTMV
+775 FRAKVIRPVMV
-786 DEVPKQEFDEE
+786 DDVADE
-797 QTAPDVEGDVSSG
+797 
-810 GTESDDVQTVPDTDV
+810 VQTVPDTDV
-825 VDSSLADDESEYD
+825 VDPSLLDDTSAVSD
-838 AEPDENA
+838 NMA
-845 ENC
+845 ENVEND

>member
-1 MNTKKVVR
+1 MNVKKVVK
-9 KIESYRDAMMALTDE
+9 KIEAYRDKMVALTDE
-24 QLKAK
+24 ELQAK
-29 TDEFKERAKKESLDK
+29 TLEFKKRVKKESLDK
-44 MLPEVFAVVREASR
+44 LLPEVFAVVREASR
-58 RVLHMEP
+58 RVLGMEP

-75 LYNGQIAEMKT
+75 LFNGQIAEMKT

-105 QGVHVVTVNDYLAKR
+105 KGVHVVTVNDYLAKR
-120 DADEIGQIHRFLG
+120 DADEIGQVHRFLG

-139 LADMNNP
+139 LADM
-146 TRKAAYAC
+146 TKHARKEAYNC

-164 GFDYLRDNMAMKA
+164 GFDYLRDNMAMKL
-177 ENKVQRGLHYA
+177 EEKVQRGLHFA

-201 RTPLIISGAK
+201 RTPLIISGEK
-211 DKSMELYQLCDTLA
+211 DKSMELYHLCDVLA
-225 KRMVKGESSG
+225 KRMVRGETSG
-235 ELTKMDILSGKE
+235 ELTKMDILAGNE
-247 AVETGDYIVNEK
+247 VTETGDYIVNEK

-265 TEAGTKK
+265 TEEGTKK
-272 VEQFFCLKNYG
+272 VEKFFSLKNYG
-283 DDSNLEI
+283 DDANLEI

-295 IALKAHSLMHRD
+295 IALKAQSLMHRD

-348 VQQESQTLATITYQ
+348 VKQESQTLATITYQ

-395 IPTNKPVIRKN
+395 IPTNRPVIRKD

-411 YLTKKAKYDAIVEAI
+411 YLTKKAKYHAIVDAI
-426 KDAHATGQP
+426 KTAHATGQP
-435 ILIGTVSIEVSE
+435 ILVGTVSIEVSE
-447 LLSDMLKKEGIEHE
+447 LLSDMLKKEGIPHE

-468 EREAEIVALAG
+468 EREAEIVSLAG
-479 QYNAVTIA
+479 QFNAVTIA

-500 DKARDAGGLFVI
+500 EKAREAGGLFVI

-531 RQGDPGKSI
+531 RQGDPGKSV

-556 RTLHMFQNMGLDE
+556 RTLRMFKNMGLDE
-569 SAVLTHKSLSKAIE
+569 DTVLTHRSLSKAIE

-609 QRDAIYK
+609 QRDAIYA
-616 KRDMLLNAED
+616 KRDMLLSTDD
-626 VHEDVLRIISDVM
+626 VHEDVLRIIRDVM
-639 DDLVEDY
+639 ADLVDKY
-646 CVGKVSEW
+646 CVGKTASDW
-654 DLEGLEFEMKDL
+654 DLAGLEFEMKDL
-666 TKLDFKVDVKDKMK
+666 TKLDFMVDVKAKLK
-680 SDDVAQQM
+680 VEDVEKQM
-688 IDWILA
+688 TDWILA
-694 RFAEKQAEN
+694 RFAEKQEEN
-703 SDEENARIE
+703 ADDENARIE
-712 HIAMLRAID
+712 HIAMLRSID

-764 AEIHKLTVHML
+764 KEIHKWTVRML
-775 FSAKVLRPTMV
+775 FRAKVIRPVMV
-786 DEVPKQEFDEE
+786 D
-797 QTAPDVEGDVSSG
+797 DVE
-810 GTESDDVQTVPDTDV
+810 DVQTVPDTDV
-825 VDSSLADDESEYD
+825 VDPSLSDDTSTVSD
-838 AEPDENA
+838 NMA
-845 ENC
+845 ENVEND

>member
-1 MNTKKVVR
+1 MNVKKVVK
-9 KIESYRDAMMALTDE
+9 KIEAYRGKMMALTDE
-24 QLKAK
+24 QLQAK

-58 RVLHMEP
+58 RVLGMEP

-75 LYNGQIAEMKT
+75 LFNGQIAEMKT

-105 QGVHVVTVNDYLAKR
+105 KGVHVVTVNDYLAKR
-120 DADEIGQIHRFLG
+120 DADEIGQVHRFLG

-139 LADMNNP
+139 LADMPNQA
-146 TRKAAYAC
+146 RKAAYNC

-164 GFDYLRDNMAMKA
+164 GFDYLRDNMAMKL
-177 ENKVQRGLHYA
+177 EEKVQRGLHFA

-201 RTPLIISGAK
+201 RTPLIISGEK
-211 DKSMELYQLCDTLA
+211 DKSMELYHLCDVLA
-225 KRMVKGESSG
+225 KKMVRGETSG
-235 ELTKMDILSGKE
+235 ELTKMDILAGNE
-247 AVETGDYIVNEK
+247 VTETGDYIVNEK

-265 TEAGTKK
+265 TEEGTKK
-272 VEQFFCLKNYG
+272 VEEFFSLENYG

-295 IALKAHSLMHRD
+295 IALKAQSLMHRD

-348 VQQESQTLATITYQ
+348 VKQESQTLATITYQ
-362 NFFNKYDRK
+362 NFFNKYERK

-395 IPTNKPVIRKN
+395 IPTNKPVIRKD

-411 YLTKKAKYDAIVEAI
+411 YLTKKAKYHAIVDAI
-426 KDAHATGQP
+426 KTAHATGQP
-435 ILIGTVSIEVSE
+435 ILVGTVSIEVSE
-447 LLSDMLKKEGIEHE
+447 LLSDMLKKEGIPHE

-468 EREAEIVALAG
+468 EREAEIVSLAG
-479 QYNAVTIA
+479 QFNAVTIA

-500 DKARDAGGLFVI
+500 EKAREAGGLFVI

-556 RTLHMFQNMGLDE
+556 RTLRMFKSMGLDE
-569 SAVLTHKSLSKAIE
+569 NAVLTHKSLSKAIE

-609 QRDAIYK
+609 QRDAIYA
-616 KRDMLLNAED
+616 KRDMLLSTDD
-626 VHEDVLRIISDVM
+626 VHEDVLRIIRDVM
-639 DDLVEDY
+639 ADLVDKY
-646 CVGKVSEW
+646 CVGKTAFNW
-654 DLEGLEFEMKDL
+654 DLDGLEFEMKDL
-666 TKLDFKVDVKDKMK
+666 TKLDFMVDVKAKLK
-680 SDDVAQQM
+680 AEDVEKQM
-688 IDWILA
+688 TDWILA
-694 RFAEKQAEN
+694 RFAEKQEEN

-712 HIAMLRAID
+712 HIAMLRSID

-764 AEIHKLTVHML
+764 KEIHKWTVRML
-775 FSAKVLRPTMV
+775 FRAKVIRPVMV
-786 DEVPKQEFDEE
+786 D
-797 QTAPDVEGDVSSG
+797 DVS
-810 GTESDDVQTVPDTDV
+810 ENVHTVPDTDV
-825 VDSSLADDESEYD
+825 VDPSLSDDISAVSDNMSE
-838 AEPDENA
+838 NV

>member
-1 MNTKKVVR
+1 MNVKKVVK
-9 KIESYRDAMMALTDE
+9 KIEAYRDKMVALTDE
-24 QLKAK
+24 ELQAK
-29 TDEFKERAKKESLDK
+29 TSEFKKRAKKESLDK
-44 MLPEVFAVVREASR
+44 LLPEVFAVVREASR
-58 RVLHMEP
+58 RVLGMEP

-75 LYNGQIAEMKT
+75 LFNGQIAEMKT

-105 QGVHVVTVNDYLAKR
+105 KGVHVVTVNDYLAKR
-120 DADEIGQIHRFLG
+120 DADEIGQVHRFLG

-139 LADMNNP
+139 LADM
-146 TRKAAYAC
+146 TKHARKEAYNC

-164 GFDYLRDNMAMKA
+164 GFDYLRDNMAMKL
-177 ENKVQRGLHYA
+177 EEKVQRGLHFA

-201 RTPLIISGAK
+201 RTPLIISGEK
-211 DKSMELYQLCDTLA
+211 DKSMELYHLCDVLA
-225 KRMVKGESSG
+225 KKMVRGETSG
-235 ELTKMDILSGKE
+235 ELTKMDILAGNE
-247 AVETGDYIVNEK
+247 VTETGDYIVNEK

-265 TEAGTKK
+265 TEEGTKK
-272 VEQFFCLKNYG
+272 VEKFFSLKNYG
-283 DDSNLEI
+283 DDANLEI

-295 IALKAHSLMHRD
+295 IALKAQSLMHRD

-348 VQQESQTLATITYQ
+348 VKQESQTLATITYQ

-395 IPTNKPVIRKN
+395 IPTNRPVIRKD

-411 YLTKKAKYDAIVEAI
+411 YLTKKAKYHAIVDAI
-426 KDAHATGQP
+426 KTAHATGQP
-435 ILIGTVSIEVSE
+435 ILVGTVSIEVSE
-447 LLSDMLKKEGIEHE
+447 LLSDMLKSEGIPHE

-468 EREAEIVALAG
+468 EREAEIVSLAG
-479 QYNAVTIA
+479 QFNAVTIA

-500 DKARDAGGLFVI
+500 EKAREAGGLFVI

-531 RQGDPGKSI
+531 RQGDPGKSV

-556 RTLHMFQNMGLDE
+556 RTLRMFKNMGLDE
-569 SAVLTHKSLSKAIE
+569 DTVLTHRSLSKAIE

-609 QRDAIYK
+609 QRDAIYA
-616 KRDMLLNAED
+616 KRDMLLSTDD
-626 VHEDVLRIISDVM
+626 VHEDVLRIIRDVM
-639 DDLVEDY
+639 ADLVDKY
-646 CVGKVSEW
+646 CVGKTASDW
-654 DLEGLEFEMKDL
+654 DLAGLEFEMKDL
-666 TKLDFKVDVKDKMK
+666 TKLDFMVDVKAKLK
-680 SDDVAQQM
+680 VEDVEKQM
-688 IDWILA
+688 TDWILA
-694 RFAEKQAEN
+694 RFAEKQEEN
-703 SDEENARIE
+703 ADDENARIE
-712 HIAMLRAID
+712 HIAMLRSID

-764 AEIHKLTVHML
+764 KEIHKWTVRML
-775 FSAKVLRPTMV
+775 FRAKVIRPVMV
-786 DEVPKQEFDEE
+786 D
-797 QTAPDVEGDVSSG
+797 DVE
-810 GTESDDVQTVPDTDV
+810 DVQTVPDTDV
-825 VDSSLADDESEYD
+825 VDPSLSDDTSTVSD
-838 AEPDENA
+838 NMA
-845 ENC
+845 ENVEND

>member
-1 MNTKKVVR
+1 MNVKKVVKR
-9 KIESYRDAMMALTDE
+9 IEAYRGKMMALTDE
-24 QLKAK
+24 QLQAK

-58 RVLHMEP
+58 RVLGMEP

-75 LYNGQIAEMKT
+75 LFNGQIAEMKT

-105 QGVHVVTVNDYLAKR
+105 KGVHVVTVNDYLAKR
-120 DADEIGQIHRFLG
+120 DADEIGQVHRFLG

-139 LADMNNP
+139 LADMPNQA
-146 TRKAAYAC
+146 RKAAYNC

-164 GFDYLRDNMAMKA
+164 GFDYLRDNMAMKL
-177 ENKVQRGLHYA
+177 EEKVQRGLHFA

-201 RTPLIISGAK
+201 RTPLIISGEK
-211 DKSMELYQLCDTLA
+211 DKSMELYHLCDVLA
-225 KRMVKGESSG
+225 KKMVRGETSG
-235 ELTKMDILSGKE
+235 ELTKMDILAGNE
-247 AVETGDYIVNEK
+247 VTETGDYIVNEK

-265 TEAGTKK
+265 TEEGTKK
-272 VEQFFCLKNYG
+272 VEEFFSLENYG

-295 IALKAHSLMHRD
+295 IALKAQSLMHRD

-348 VQQESQTLATITYQ
+348 VKQESQTLATITYQ

-395 IPTNKPVIRKN
+395 IPTNRPVIRKD

-411 YLTKKAKYDAIVEAI
+411 YLTKKAKYHAIVDAI
-426 KDAHATGQP
+426 KTAHATGQP
-435 ILIGTVSIEVSE
+435 ILVGTVSIEVSE
-447 LLSDMLKKEGIEHE
+447 LLSDMLKKEGIPHE

-468 EREAEIVALAG
+468 EREAEIVSLAG
-479 QYNAVTIA
+479 QFNAVTIA

-500 DKARDAGGLFVI
+500 EDAREAGGLFVI

-531 RQGDPGKSI
+531 RQGDPGKSV

-556 RTLHMFQNMGLDE
+556 RTLRMFKNMGLDE
-569 SAVLTHKSLSKAIE
+569 DTVLTHRSLSKAIE

-609 QRDAIYK
+609 QRDAIYA
-616 KRDMLLNAED
+616 KRDMLLSTDD
-626 VHEDVLRIISDVM
+626 VHEDVLRIIRDVM
-639 DDLVEDY
+639 ADLVDEY
-646 CVGKVSEW
+646 CVGKTASDW
-654 DLEGLEFEMKDL
+654 DLAGLEFEMKDL
-666 TKLDFKVDVKDKMK
+666 TKLDFMVDVKAKLK
-680 SDDVAQQM
+680 VDDIEKQM
-688 IDWILA
+688 TDWILA
-694 RFAEKQAEN
+694 RFAEKQEEN
-703 SDEENARIE
+703 ADDENARIE
-712 HIAMLRAID
+712 HIAMLRSID

-764 AEIHKLTVHML
+764 KEIHKWTVRML
-775 FSAKVLRPTMV
+775 FRAKVIRPVMV
-786 DEVPKQEFDEE
+786 DDVADE
-797 QTAPDVEGDVSSG
+797 
-810 GTESDDVQTVPDTDV
+810 VQTVPDTDV
-825 VDSSLADDESEYD
+825 VDPSLSENTSAVSD
-838 AEPDENA
+838 NMAENA
-845 ENC
+845 END

>member
-1 MNTKKVVR
+1 MNVKKVVK
-9 KIESYRDAMMALTDE
+9 KIEAYRDKMVVLTDE
-24 QLKAK
+24 ELQAK
-29 TDEFKERAKKESLDK
+29 TSEFKKRVKKESLDK

-58 RVLHMEP
+58 RVLGMEP

-75 LYNGQIAEMKT
+75 LFNGQIAEMKT

-105 QGVHVVTVNDYLAKR
+105 KGVHVVTVNDYLAKR
-120 DADEIGQIHRFLG
+120 DADEIGQVHRFLG

-139 LADMNNP
+139 LADM
-146 TRKAAYAC
+146 TKHARKEAYNC

-164 GFDYLRDNMAMKA
+164 GFDYLRDNMAMKL
-177 ENKVQRGLHYA
+177 EEKVQRGLHFA

-201 RTPLIISGAK
+201 RTPLIISGEK
-211 DKSMELYQLCDTLA
+211 DKSMELYHLCDVLA
-225 KRMVKGESSG
+225 KKMVRGETSG
-235 ELTKMDILSGKE
+235 ELTKMDILAGNE
-247 AVETGDYIVNEK
+247 VTETGDYIVNEK

-265 TEAGTKK
+265 TEEGTKK
-272 VEQFFCLKNYG
+272 VEKFFSLKNYG
-283 DDSNLEI
+283 DDANLEI

-295 IALKAHSLMHRD
+295 IALKAQSLMHRD

-348 VQQESQTLATITYQ
+348 VKQESQTLATITYQ

-395 IPTNKPVIRKN
+395 IPTNRPVIRKD

-411 YLTKKAKYDAIVEAI
+411 YLTKKAKYHAIVDAI
-426 KDAHATGQP
+426 KTAHATGQP
-435 ILIGTVSIEVSE
+435 ILVGTVSIEVSE
-447 LLSDMLKKEGIEHE
+447 LLSDMLKREGIPHE

-468 EREAEIVALAG
+468 EREAEIVSLAG
-479 QYNAVTIA
+479 QFNAVTIA

-500 DKARDAGGLFVI
+500 EKAREAGGLFVI

-531 RQGDPGKSI
+531 RQGDPGKSV

-556 RTLHMFQNMGLDE
+556 RTLRMFKNMGLDE
-569 SAVLTHKSLSKAIE
+569 DTVLTHRSLSKAIE

-609 QRDAIYK
+609 QRDAIYA
-616 KRDMLLNAED
+616 KRDMLLSTDD
-626 VHEDVLRIISDVM
+626 VHEDVLRIIRDVM
-639 DDLVEDY
+639 ADLVDKY
-646 CVGKVSEW
+646 CVGKTASDW
-654 DLEGLEFEMKDL
+654 DLAGLEFEMKDL
-666 TKLDFKVDVKDKMK
+666 TKLDFMVDVKAKLK
-680 SDDVAQQM
+680 VEDVEKQM
-688 IDWILA
+688 TDWILA
-694 RFAEKQAEN
+694 RFAEKQEEN
-703 SDEENARIE
+703 ADDENARIE
-712 HIAMLRAID
+712 HIAMLRSID

-764 AEIHKLTVHML
+764 KEIHKWTVRML
-775 FSAKVLRPTMV
+775 FRAKVIRPVMV
-786 DEVPKQEFDEE
+786 D
-797 QTAPDVEGDVSSG
+797 DVE
-810 GTESDDVQTVPDTDV
+810 DVQTVPDTDV
-825 VDSSLADDESEYD
+825 VDPSLSDDTSTVSD
-838 AEPDENA
+838 NMA
-845 ENC
+845 ENVEND

>member
-1 MNTKKVVR
+1 MNVKKVVK
-9 KIESYRDAMMALTDE
+9 KIEAYRGKMMALTDE
-24 QLKAK
+24 QLQAK
-29 TDEFKERAKKESLDK
+29 TDEFKERVKKESLDK

-58 RVLHMEP
+58 RVLGMEP

-75 LYNGQIAEMKT
+75 LFNGQIAEMKT

-105 QGVHVVTVNDYLAKR
+105 KGVHVVTVNDYLAKR
-120 DADEIGQIHRFLG
+120 DADEIGQVHRFLG

-139 LADMNNP
+139 LADMPNQA
-146 TRKAAYAC
+146 RKAAYNC

-164 GFDYLRDNMAMKA
+164 GFDYLRDNMAMKL
-177 ENKVQRGLHYA
+177 EEKVQRGLHFA

-201 RTPLIISGAK
+201 RTPLIISGEK
-211 DKSMELYQLCDTLA
+211 DKSMELYHLCDVLA
-225 KRMVKGESSG
+225 KKMVRGETSG
-235 ELTKMDILSGKE
+235 ELTKMDILAGNE
-247 AVETGDYIVNEK
+247 VTETGDYIVNEK

-265 TEAGTKK
+265 TEEGTKK
-272 VEQFFCLKNYG
+272 VEEFFSLENYG

-295 IALKAHSLMHRD
+295 IALKAQSLMHRD

-348 VQQESQTLATITYQ
+348 VKQESQTLATITYQ

-395 IPTNKPVIRKN
+395 IPTNKPVIRKD

-411 YLTKKAKYDAIVEAI
+411 YLTKKAKYRAIVDAIKA
-426 KDAHATGQP
+426 AHVTGQP
-435 ILIGTVSIEVSE
+435 ILVGTVSIEVSE
-447 LLSDMLKKEGIEHE
+447 LLSDMLKSEGIPHE

-468 EREAEIVALAG
+468 EREAEIVSLAG
-479 QYNAVTIA
+479 QFNAVTIA

-500 DKARDAGGLFVI
+500 EKAREAGGLFVI

-556 RTLHMFQNMGLDE
+556 RTLRMFKSMGLDE
-569 SAVLTHKSLSKAIE
+569 NAVLTHRSLSKAIE

-609 QRDAIYK
+609 QRDAIYA
-616 KRDMLLNAED
+616 KRDMLLSTDN
-626 VHEDVLRIISDVM
+626 VHEDVLRIIRDVM
-639 DDLVEDY
+639 ADLVDEY
-646 CVGKVSEW
+646 CVGKTAFDW
-654 DLEGLEFEMKDL
+654 DLDGLEFEMKDL
-666 TKLDFKVDVKDKMK
+666 TKLDFMVDVKARLKVE
-680 SDDVAQQM
+680 DVEKQM
-688 IDWILA
+688 TDWILA
-694 RFAEKQAEN
+694 RFAEKQEEN

-712 HIAMLRAID
+712 HIAMLRSID

-764 AEIHKLTVHML
+764 KEIHKWIVRML
-775 FSAKVLRPTMV
+775 FRAKVIRPVMV
-786 DEVPKQEFDEE
+786 D
-797 QTAPDVEGDVSSG
+797 DVS
-810 GTESDDVQTVPDTDV
+810 ENVQTVPDTDV
-825 VDSSLADDESEYD
+825 VDPSLSDDTSAVLDNMSE
-838 AEPDENA
+838 NS

>member
-1 MNTKKVVR
+1 MNVKKVVK
-9 KIESYRDAMMALTDE
+9 KIEAYRDKMVALTDE
-24 QLKAK
+24 ELQAK
-29 TDEFKERAKKESLDK
+29 TSEFKKRVKKESLDK
-44 MLPEVFAVVREASR
+44 LLPEVFAVVREASR
-58 RVLHMEP
+58 RVLGMEP

-75 LYNGQIAEMKT
+75 LFNGQIAEMKT

-105 QGVHVVTVNDYLAKR
+105 KGVHVVTVNDYLAKR
-120 DADEIGQIHRFLG
+120 DADEIGQVHRFLG

-139 LADMNNP
+139 LADM
-146 TRKAAYAC
+146 TKYARKEAYNC

-164 GFDYLRDNMAMKA
+164 GFDYLRDNMAMKL
-177 ENKVQRGLHYA
+177 EEKVQRGLHFA

-201 RTPLIISGAK
+201 RTPLIISGEK
-211 DKSMELYQLCDTLA
+211 DKSMELYHLCDVLA
-225 KRMVKGESSG
+225 KKMVRGETSG
-235 ELTKMDILSGKE
+235 ELTKMDILAGNE
-247 AVETGDYIVNEK
+247 VTETGDYIVNEK

-265 TEAGTKK
+265 TEEGTKK
-272 VEQFFCLKNYG
+272 VEKFFSLKNYG
-283 DDSNLEI
+283 DDANLEI

-295 IALKAHSLMHRD
+295 IALKAQSLMHRD

-348 VQQESQTLATITYQ
+348 VKQESQTLATITYQ

-395 IPTNKPVIRKN
+395 IPTNRPVIRKD

-411 YLTKKAKYDAIVEAI
+411 YLTKKAKYHAIVDAI
-426 KDAHATGQP
+426 KTAHATGQP
-435 ILIGTVSIEVSE
+435 ILVGTVSIEVSE
-447 LLSDMLKKEGIEHE
+447 LLSDMLKQEGIPHE

-468 EREAEIVALAG
+468 EREAEIVSLAG
-479 QYNAVTIA
+479 QFNAVTIA

-500 DKARDAGGLFVI
+500 EKAREAGGLFVI

-531 RQGDPGKSI
+531 RQGDPGKSV

-556 RTLHMFQNMGLDE
+556 RTLRMFKNMGLDE
-569 SAVLTHKSLSKAIE
+569 DTVLTHRSLSKAIE

-609 QRDAIYK
+609 QRDAIYA
-616 KRDMLLNAED
+616 KRDMLLSTDD
-626 VHEDVLRIISDVM
+626 VHEDVLRIMRDVM
-639 DDLVEDY
+639 ADLVDEY
-646 CVGKVSEW
+646 CVGKTASDW
-654 DLEGLEFEMKDL
+654 DLAGLEFEMKDL
-666 TKLDFKVDVKDKMK
+666 TKLDFMVDVKAKLK
-680 SDDVAQQM
+680 AEDVEKQM
-688 IDWILA
+688 TDWILV
-694 RFAEKQAEN
+694 RFAEKQEEN
-703 SDEENARIE
+703 ADDENARIE
-712 HIAMLRAID
+712 HIAMLRSID

-764 AEIHKLTVHML
+764 KEIHKWTVRML
-775 FSAKVLRPTMV
+775 FRAKVIRPVMV
-786 DEVPKQEFDEE
+786 D
-797 QTAPDVEGDVSSG
+797 DVEDV
-810 GTESDDVQTVPDTDV
+810 EDVQTVPDTDV
-825 VDSSLADDESEYD
+825 VDPSLSED
-838 AEPDENA
+838 TSAVSDNMA
-845 ENC
+845 ENVENN

>member
-1 MNTKKVVR
+1 MNVKKVVK
-9 KIESYRDAMMALTDE
+9 KIEAYRDKMVVLTDE
-24 QLKAK
+24 ELQAK
-29 TDEFKERAKKESLDK
+29 TSEFKKRVKKESLDK
-44 MLPEVFAVVREASR
+44 LLPEVFAVVREASR
-58 RVLHMEP
+58 RVLGMEP

-75 LYNGQIAEMKT
+75 LFNGQIAEMKT

-105 QGVHVVTVNDYLAKR
+105 KGVHVVTVNDYLAKR
-120 DADEIGQIHRFLG
+120 DADEIGQVHRFLG

-139 LADMNNP
+139 LADM
-146 TRKAAYAC
+146 TKYARKEAYNC

-164 GFDYLRDNMAMKA
+164 GFDYLRDNMAMKL
-177 ENKVQRGLHYA
+177 EEKVQRGLHFA

-201 RTPLIISGAK
+201 RTPLIISGEK
-211 DKSMELYQLCDTLA
+211 DKSMELYHLCDVLA
-225 KRMVKGESSG
+225 KKMVRGETSG
-235 ELTKMDILSGKE
+235 ELTKMDILAGNE
-247 AVETGDYIVNEK
+247 VTETGDYIVNEK

-265 TEAGTKK
+265 TEEGTKK
-272 VEQFFCLKNYG
+272 VEKFFSLKNYG
-283 DDSNLEI
+283 DDANLEI

-295 IALKAHSLMHRD
+295 IALKAQSLMHRD

-348 VQQESQTLATITYQ
+348 VKQESQTLATITYQ

-395 IPTNKPVIRKN
+395 IPTNRPVIRKD

-411 YLTKKAKYDAIVEAI
+411 YLTKKAKYHAIVDAI
-426 KDAHATGQP
+426 KTAHATGQP
-435 ILIGTVSIEVSE
+435 ILVGTVSIEVSE
-447 LLSDMLKKEGIEHE
+447 LLSDMLKQEGIPHE

-468 EREAEIVALAG
+468 EREAEIVSLAG
-479 QYNAVTIA
+479 QFNAVTIA

-500 DKARDAGGLFVI
+500 EKAREAGGLFVI

-531 RQGDPGKSI
+531 RQGDPGKSV

-556 RTLHMFQNMGLDE
+556 RTLRMFKNMGLDE
-569 SAVLTHKSLSKAIE
+569 DMVLTHRSLSKAIE

-609 QRDAIYK
+609 QRDAIYA
-616 KRDMLLNAED
+616 KRDMLLSTDD
-626 VHEDVLRIISDVM
+626 VHEDVLRIIRDVM
-639 DDLVEDY
+639 ADLVDKY
-646 CVGKVSEW
+646 CVGKTASDW
-654 DLEGLEFEMKDL
+654 DLAGLEFEMKDL
-666 TKLDFKVDVKDKMK
+666 TKLDFMVDVKAKLK
-680 SDDVAQQM
+680 AEDVEKQM

-694 RFAEKQAEN
+694 RFAEKQEEN
-703 SDEENARIE
+703 ADDENARIE
-712 HIAMLRAID
+712 HIAMLRSID

-764 AEIHKLTVHML
+764 KEIHKWTVRML
-775 FSAKVLRPTMV
+775 FRAKVIRPVMV
-786 DEVPKQEFDEE
+786 NDVADE
-797 QTAPDVEGDVSSG
+797 
-810 GTESDDVQTVPDTDV
+810 VQTVPDTDV
-825 VDSSLADDESEYD
+825 VDPSLSDDTSAVSD
-838 AEPDENA
+838 NMAENA
-845 ENC
+845 END

>member
-1 MNTKKVVR
+1 MNVKKVVKR
-9 KIESYRDAMMALTDE
+9 IEAYRGKMMALTDE
-24 QLKAK
+24 QLQAK

-58 RVLHMEP
+58 RVLGMEP

-75 LYNGQIAEMKT
+75 LFNGQIAEMKT

-105 QGVHVVTVNDYLAKR
+105 KGVHVVTVNDYLAKR
-120 DADEIGQIHRFLG
+120 DADEIGQVHRFLG

-139 LADMNNP
+139 LADMPNQA
-146 TRKAAYAC
+146 RKAAYNC

-164 GFDYLRDNMAMKA
+164 GFDYLRDNMAMKL
-177 ENKVQRGLHYA
+177 EEKVQRGLHFA

-201 RTPLIISGAK
+201 RTPLIISGEK
-211 DKSMELYQLCDTLA
+211 DKSMELYHLCDVLA
-225 KRMVKGESSG
+225 KKMVRGETSG
-235 ELTKMDILSGKE
+235 ELTKMDILAGNE
-247 AVETGDYIVNEK
+247 VTETGDYIVNEK

-265 TEAGTKK
+265 TEEGTKK
-272 VEQFFCLKNYG
+272 VEEFFSLENYG

-295 IALKAHSLMHRD
+295 IALKAQSLMHRD

-348 VQQESQTLATITYQ
+348 VKQESQTLATITYQ

-395 IPTNKPVIRKN
+395 IPTNRPVIRKD

-411 YLTKKAKYDAIVEAI
+411 YLTKKAKYHAIVDAI
-426 KDAHATGQP
+426 KTAHATGQP
-435 ILIGTVSIEVSE
+435 ILVGTVSIEVSE
-447 LLSDMLKKEGIEHE
+447 LLSDMLKKEGIPHE

-468 EREAEIVALAG
+468 EREAEIVSLAG
-479 QYNAVTIA
+479 QFNAVTIA

-500 DKARDAGGLFVI
+500 EDAREAGGLFVI

-531 RQGDPGKSI
+531 RQGDPGKSV

-556 RTLHMFQNMGLDE
+556 RTLRMFKNMGFDE
-569 SAVLTHKSLSKAIE
+569 DTVLTHRSLSNAIE

-609 QRDAIYK
+609 QRDAIYA
-616 KRDMLLNAED
+616 KRDMLLSTDD
-626 VHEDVLRIISDVM
+626 VHEDVLRIIRDVM
-639 DDLVEDY
+639 ADLVDEY
-646 CVGKVSEW
+646 CVGKTASDW
-654 DLEGLEFEMKDL
+654 DLAGLEFEMKDL
-666 TKLDFKVDVKDKMK
+666 TKLDFMVDVKAKLK
-680 SDDVAQQM
+680 VDDIEKQM
-688 IDWILA
+688 TDWILA
-694 RFAEKQAEN
+694 RFAEKQEEN
-703 SDEENARIE
+703 ADDENARIE
-712 HIAMLRAID
+712 HIAMLRSID

-764 AEIHKLTVHML
+764 KEIHKWTVRML
-775 FSAKVLRPTMV
+775 FRAKVIRPVMV
-786 DEVPKQEFDEE
+786 DNVADE
-797 QTAPDVEGDVSSG
+797 
-810 GTESDDVQTVPDTDV
+810 VQTVPDTDV
-825 VDSSLADDESEYD
+825 VDPSLSED
-838 AEPDENA
+838 TSAVSDNMAENA
-845 ENC
+845 END

>member
-1 MNTKKVVR
+1 MNLKKVVK
-9 KIESYRDAMMALTDE
+9 KIEAYRGKMMALTDE
-24 QLKAK
+24 QLQAK
-29 TDEFKERAKKESLDK
+29 TDEFKERVKKESLDK

-58 RVLHMEP
+58 RVLGMEP

-75 LYNGQIAEMKT
+75 LFNGQIAEMKT

-105 QGVHVVTVNDYLAKR
+105 KGVHVVTVNDYLAKR
-120 DADEIGQIHRFLG
+120 DADEIGQVHRFLG

-139 LADMNNP
+139 LADMPNQA
-146 TRKAAYAC
+146 RKAAYNC

-164 GFDYLRDNMAMKA
+164 GFDYLRDNMAMKL
-177 ENKVQRGLHYA
+177 EEKVQRGLHFA

-201 RTPLIISGAK
+201 RTPLIISGEK
-211 DKSMELYQLCDTLA
+211 DKSMELYHLCDVLA
-225 KRMVKGESSG
+225 KKMVRGETSG
-235 ELTKMDILSGKE
+235 ELTKMDILAGNE
-247 AVETGDYIVNEK
+247 VTETGDYIVNEK

-265 TEAGTKK
+265 TEEGTKK
-272 VEQFFCLKNYG
+272 VEEFFSLENYG

-295 IALKAHSLMHRD
+295 IALKAQSLMHRD

-348 VQQESQTLATITYQ
+348 VKQESQTLATITYQ
-362 NFFNKYDRK
+362 NFFNKYERK

-395 IPTNKPVIRKN
+395 IPTNKPVIRKD

-411 YLTKKAKYDAIVEAI
+411 YLTKKAKYHAIVDAIKA
-426 KDAHATGQP
+426 AHVTGQP
-435 ILIGTVSIEVSE
+435 ILVGTVSIEVSE
-447 LLSDMLKKEGIEHE
+447 LLSDMLKSEGIPHE

-468 EREAEIVALAG
+468 EREAEIVSLAG
-479 QYNAVTIA
+479 QFNAVTIA

-500 DKARDAGGLFVI
+500 EKAREAGGLFVI

-556 RTLHMFQNMGLDE
+556 RTLRMFKSMGLDE
-569 SAVLTHKSLSKAIE
+569 NAVLTHKSLSKAIE

-609 QRDAIYK
+609 QRDAIYA
-616 KRDMLLNAED
+616 KRDMLLSTDD
-626 VHEDVLRIISDVM
+626 VHADVLRIIRDVM
-639 DDLVEDY
+639 ADLGDEY
-646 CVGKVSEW
+646 CVGKTAFDW
-654 DLEGLEFEMKDL
+654 DLDGLEFEMKDL
-666 TKLDFKVDVKDKMK
+666 TKLDFMVDVKARLKVE
-680 SDDVAQQM
+680 DVEKQM
-688 IDWILA
+688 TDWILA
-694 RFAEKQAEN
+694 RFAEKQEEN

-712 HIAMLRAID
+712 HIAMLRSID

-764 AEIHKLTVHML
+764 KEIHKWTVRML
-775 FSAKVLRPTMV
+775 FRAKVIRPVMV
-786 DEVPKQEFDEE
+786 D
-797 QTAPDVEGDVSSG
+797 DVSK
-810 GTESDDVQTVPDTDV
+810 DVQTVPDTDV
-825 VDSSLADDESEYD
+825 VDPSLLDDTSAVSD
-838 AEPDENA
+838 NMSENA

>member
-1 MNTKKVVR
+1 MNVKKVVK
-9 KIESYRDAMMALTDE
+9 KIEAYRDKMVALTDE
-24 QLKAK
+24 ELQAK
-29 TDEFKERAKKESLDK
+29 TSEFKKRVKKESLDK
-44 MLPEVFAVVREASR
+44 LLPEVFAVVREASR
-58 RVLHMEP
+58 RVLGMEP

-75 LYNGQIAEMKT
+75 LFNGQIAEMKT

-105 QGVHVVTVNDYLAKR
+105 KGVHVVTVNDYLAKR
-120 DADEIGQIHRFLG
+120 DADEIGQVHRFLG

-139 LADMNNP
+139 LADM
-146 TRKAAYAC
+146 TKYARKEAYNC

-164 GFDYLRDNMAMKA
+164 GFDYLRDNMAMKL
-177 ENKVQRGLHYA
+177 EEKVQRGLHFA

-201 RTPLIISGAK
+201 RTPLIISGEK
-211 DKSMELYQLCDTLA
+211 DKSMELYHLCDVLA
-225 KRMVKGESSG
+225 KKMVRGETSG
-235 ELTKMDILSGKE
+235 ELTKMDILAGNE
-247 AVETGDYIVNEK
+247 VTETGDYIVNEK

-265 TEAGTKK
+265 TEEGTKK
-272 VEQFFCLKNYG
+272 VEKFFSLKNYG
-283 DDSNLEI
+283 DDANLEI

-295 IALKAHSLMHRD
+295 IALKAQSLMHRD

-348 VQQESQTLATITYQ
+348 VKQESQTLATITYQ

-395 IPTNKPVIRKN
+395 IPTNRPVIRKD

-411 YLTKKAKYDAIVEAI
+411 YLTKKAKYHAIVDAI
-426 KDAHATGQP
+426 KTAHATGQP
-435 ILIGTVSIEVSE
+435 ILVGTVSIEVSE
-447 LLSDMLKKEGIEHE
+447 LLSDMLKQEGIPHE

-468 EREAEIVALAG
+468 EREAEIVSLAG
-479 QYNAVTIA
+479 QFNAVTIA

-500 DKARDAGGLFVI
+500 EKAREAGGLFVI

-531 RQGDPGKSI
+531 RQGDPGKSV

-556 RTLHMFQNMGLDE
+556 RTLRMFKNMGLDE
-569 SAVLTHKSLSKAIE
+569 DTVLTHRSLSKAIE

-609 QRDAIYK
+609 QRDAIYA
-616 KRDMLLNAED
+616 KRDMLLSTDD
-626 VHEDVLRIISDVM
+626 VHEDVLRIIRDVM
-639 DDLVEDY
+639 ADLVDKY
-646 CVGKVSEW
+646 CVGKTASDW
-654 DLEGLEFEMKDL
+654 DLAGLEFEMKDL
-666 TKLDFKVDVKDKMK
+666 TKLDFMVDVKAKLK
-680 SDDVAQQM
+680 AEDVEKQM
-688 IDWILA
+688 TDWILA
-694 RFAEKQAEN
+694 RFAEKQEEN
-703 SDEENARIE
+703 ADDENARIE
-712 HIAMLRAID
+712 HIAMLRSID

-764 AEIHKLTVHML
+764 KEIHKWTVRML
-775 FSAKVLRPTMV
+775 FRAKVIRPVMV
-786 DEVPKQEFDEE
+786 DDVADE
-797 QTAPDVEGDVSSG
+797 
-810 GTESDDVQTVPDTDV
+810 VQTVPDTDV
-825 VDSSLADDESEYD
+825 VDPSLSDDTSAVSD
-838 AEPDENA
+838 NMAENA
-845 ENC
+845 END

>member
-1 MNTKKVVR
+1 MNVKKVVK
-9 KIESYRDAMMALTDE
+9 KIEAYRDKMMVLTDE
-24 QLKAK
+24 ELQAK
-29 TDEFKERAKKESLDK
+29 TSEFKTRVKKESLDK

-58 RVLHMEP
+58 RVLGMEP

-75 LYNGQIAEMKT
+75 LFNGQIAEMKT

-105 QGVHVVTVNDYLAKR
+105 KGVHVVTVNDYLAKR
-120 DADEIGQIHRFLG
+120 DADEIGQVHRFLG

-139 LADMNNP
+139 LADMSKQA
-146 TRKAAYAC
+146 RKEAYGC

-164 GFDYLRDNMAMKA
+164 GFDYLRDNMAMKL
-177 ENKVQRGLHYA
+177 EEKVQRGLHFA

-201 RTPLIISGAK
+201 RTPLIISGEK
-211 DKSMELYQLCDTLA
+211 DKSMDLYHLCDILA
-225 KRMVKGESSG
+225 KKMVRGETSG
-235 ELTKMDILSGKE
+235 ELTKMDILSGNE
-247 AVETGDYIVNEK
+247 VTETGDYIVNEK

-265 TEAGTKK
+265 TEEGTRK
-272 VEQFFCLKNYG
+272 VEKFFVLDNYG

-348 VQQESQTLATITYQ
+348 VKQESQTLATITYQ
-362 NFFNKYDRK
+362 NFFNKYERK

-395 IPTNKPVIRKN
+395 IPTNKPVIRKD

-411 YLTKKAKYDAIVEAI
+411 YLTKKAKYHAIVDAI
-426 KDAHATGQP
+426 KTAHATGQP
-435 ILIGTVSIEVSE
+435 ILVGTVSIEVSE
-447 LLSDMLKKEGIEHE
+447 LLSDMLKREGISHE

-468 EREAEIVALAG
+468 EREAEIVSLAG
-479 QYNAVTIA
+479 QFNAVTIA

-500 DKARDAGGLFVI
+500 EKAREAGGLFVI

-531 RQGDPGKSI
+531 RQGDPGKSV

-556 RTLHMFQNMGLDE
+556 RTLRMFKNMGLDE
-569 SAVLTHKSLSKAIE
+569 DVVLTHKSLNKAIE

-609 QRDAIYK
+609 QRDAIYA
-616 KRDMLLNAED
+616 KRDMLLSTDD
-626 VHEDVLRIISDVM
+626 VHNDILRIISDVM
-639 DDLVEDY
+639 ADLVDEY
-646 CVGKVSEW
+646 CVGKTISDW
-654 DLEGLEFEMKDL
+654 DLAGLEFEMKDL
-666 TKLDFKVDVKDKMK
+666 TKMDFTVDVKDKMK
-680 SDDVAQQM
+680 PDDVEKQM
-688 IDWILA
+688 TDWILA

-764 AEIHKLTVHML
+764 KEIHKWTVRML
-775 FSAKVLRPTMV
+775 FRARVLRPVMV
-786 DEVPKQEFDEE
+786 DDVADE
-797 QTAPDVEGDVSSG
+797 
-810 GTESDDVQTVPDTDV
+810 VQTMPDTDV
-825 VDSSLADDESEYD
+825 VDPSLSDDISAVSD
-838 AEPDENA
+838 NMAENA
-845 ENC
+845 END

>member
-1 MNTKKVVR
+1 MNVKKVVK
-9 KIESYRDAMMALTDE
+9 KIEAYRDKMVALTDE
-24 QLKAK
+24 ELQAK
-29 TDEFKERAKKESLDK
+29 TSEFKKRAKKESLDK
-44 MLPEVFAVVREASR
+44 LLPEVFAVVREASR
-58 RVLHMEP
+58 RVLGMEP

-75 LYNGQIAEMKT
+75 LFNGQIAEMKT

-94 AMPSYLMALTG
+94 AMPSYLMALIG
-105 QGVHVVTVNDYLAKR
+105 KGVHVVTVNDYLAKR
-120 DADEIGQIHRFLG
+120 DADEIGQVHRFLG

-139 LADMNNP
+139 LADM
-146 TRKAAYAC
+146 TKHARKEAYNC

-164 GFDYLRDNMAMKA
+164 GFDYLRDNMAMKL
-177 ENKVQRGLHYA
+177 EEKVQRGLHFA

-201 RTPLIISGAK
+201 RTPLIISGEK
-211 DKSMELYQLCDTLA
+211 DKSMELYHLCDVLA
-225 KRMVKGESSG
+225 KKMVRGETSG
-235 ELTKMDILSGKE
+235 ELTKMDILAGNE
-247 AVETGDYIVNEK
+247 VTETGDYIVNEK

-265 TEAGTKK
+265 TEEGTKK
-272 VEQFFCLKNYG
+272 VEKFFSLKNYG
-283 DDSNLEI
+283 DDANLEI

-295 IALKAHSLMHRD
+295 IALKAQSLMHRD

-348 VQQESQTLATITYQ
+348 VKQESQTLATITYQ

-395 IPTNKPVIRKN
+395 IPTNRPVIRKD

-411 YLTKKAKYDAIVEAI
+411 YLTKKAKYHAIVDAI
-426 KDAHATGQP
+426 KTAHATGQP
-435 ILIGTVSIEVSE
+435 ILVGTVSIEVSE
-447 LLSDMLKKEGIEHE
+447 LLSDMLKGEGIPHE

-468 EREAEIVALAG
+468 EREAEIVSLAG
-479 QYNAVTIA
+479 QFNAVTIA

-500 DKARDAGGLFVI
+500 EKAREAGGLFVI

-531 RQGDPGKSI
+531 RQGDPGKSV

-556 RTLHMFQNMGLDE
+556 RTLRMFKNMGLDE
-569 SAVLTHKSLSKAIE
+569 DTVLTHRSLSKAIE

-609 QRDAIYK
+609 QRDAIYA
-616 KRDMLLNAED
+616 KRDILLSTDD
-626 VHEDVLRIISDVM
+626 VHEDVLRIIRDVM
-639 DDLVEDY
+639 ADLVDEY
-646 CVGKVSEW
+646 CVGKTASDW
-654 DLEGLEFEMKDL
+654 DLAGLEFEMKDL
-666 TKLDFKVDVKDKMK
+666 TKLDFMVDVKAKLK
-680 SDDVAQQM
+680 AEDVEKQM
-688 IDWILA
+688 TDWILA
-694 RFAEKQAEN
+694 RFAEKQEEN
-703 SDEENARIE
+703 ADDENARIE
-712 HIAMLRAID
+712 HIAMLRSID

-764 AEIHKLTVHML
+764 KEIHKWTVRML
-775 FSAKVLRPTMV
+775 FRAKVIRPVMV
-786 DEVPKQEFDEE
+786 D
-797 QTAPDVEGDVSSG
+797 DVEEV
-810 GTESDDVQTVPDTDV
+810 EDVQTVPDTDV
-825 VDSSLADDESEYD
+825 VDPSLSED
-838 AEPDENA
+838 ISAVSDNMA
-845 ENC
+845 ENVENN

>member
-1 MNTKKVVR
+1 MNVKKVVK
-9 KIESYRDAMMALTDE
+9 KIEAYRDKMVALTDE
-24 QLKAK
+24 ELQAK
-29 TDEFKERAKKESLDK
+29 TDEFKKRVKKESLDK
-44 MLPEVFAVVREASR
+44 LLPEVFAVVREASR
-58 RVLHMEP
+58 RVLGMEP

-75 LYNGQIAEMKT
+75 LFNGQIAEMKT

-105 QGVHVVTVNDYLAKR
+105 KGVHVVTVNDYLAKR
-120 DADEIGQIHRFLG
+120 DADEIGQVHRFLG

-139 LADMNNP
+139 LADM
-146 TRKAAYAC
+146 TKQARKDAYNC

-164 GFDYLRDNMAMKA
+164 GFDYLRDNMAMKL
-177 ENKVQRGLHYA
+177 EEKVQRGLHFA

-201 RTPLIISGAK
+201 RTPLIISGEK
-211 DKSMELYQLCDTLA
+211 DKSMELYHLCDVLA
-225 KRMVKGESSG
+225 KKMVRGETSG
-235 ELTKMDILSGKE
+235 ELTKMDILAGNE
-247 AVETGDYIVNEK
+247 VTETGDYIVNEK

-265 TEAGTKK
+265 TEEGTKK
-272 VEQFFCLKNYG
+272 VEEFFSLKNYG
-283 DDSNLEI
+283 DDANLEI

-295 IALKAHSLMHRD
+295 IALKAQSLMHRD

-348 VQQESQTLATITYQ
+348 VKQESQTLATITYQ
-362 NFFNKYDRK
+362 NFFNKYERK

-395 IPTNKPVIRKN
+395 IPTNRPVIRKD

-411 YLTKKAKYDAIVEAI
+411 YLTKKAKYKAIVDAIKI
-426 KDAHATGQP
+426 AHATGQP
-435 ILIGTVSIEVSE
+435 ILVGTVSIEVSE
-447 LLSDMLKKEGIEHE
+447 LLSDMLKREGIPHE

-468 EREAEIVALAG
+468 EREAEIVSLAG
-479 QYNAVTIA
+479 QFNAVTIA

-500 DKARDAGGLFVI
+500 EKAREAGGLFVI

-531 RQGDPGKSI
+531 RQGDPGKSV

-556 RTLHMFQNMGLDE
+556 RTLRMFKNMGLDE
-569 SAVLTHKSLSKAIE
+569 DTVLTHRSLSKAIE

-609 QRDAIYK
+609 QRDAIYA
-616 KRDMLLNAED
+616 KRDMLLSTDD
-626 VHEDVLRIISDVM
+626 VHEDVLRIIRDVM
-639 DDLVEDY
+639 ADLVDEY
-646 CVGKVSEW
+646 CVGKTASDW
-654 DLEGLEFEMKDL
+654 DLAGLEFEMKDL
-666 TKLDFKVDVKDKMK
+666 TKLDFMVDVKAKLK
-680 SDDVAQQM
+680 AEDVEKQM
-688 IDWILA
+688 TDWILA
-694 RFAEKQAEN
+694 RFAEKQEEN
-703 SDEENARIE
+703 ADDENARIE
-712 HIAMLRAID
+712 HIAMLRSID

-764 AEIHKLTVHML
+764 KEIHKWTVRML
-775 FSAKVLRPTMV
+775 FRAKVIRPVMV
-786 DEVPKQEFDEE
+786 D
-797 QTAPDVEGDVSSG
+797 DVA
-810 GTESDDVQTVPDTDV
+810 DDVQTVPDTDV
-825 VDSSLADDESEYD
+825 VDPSLSED
-838 AEPDENA
+838 TSAVSDNMA

>member
-1 MNTKKVVR
+1 MNVKKVVK
-9 KIESYRDAMMALTDE
+9 KIEAYRDKMVALTDE
-24 QLKAK
+24 ELQAK
-29 TDEFKERAKKESLDK
+29 TLEFKKRVKKESLDK
-44 MLPEVFAVVREASR
+44 LLPEVFAVVREASR
-58 RVLHMEP
+58 RVLGMEP

-75 LYNGQIAEMKT
+75 LFNGQIAEMKT

-105 QGVHVVTVNDYLAKR
+105 KGVHVVTVNDYLAKR
-120 DADEIGQIHRFLG
+120 DADEIGQVHRFLG

-139 LADMNNP
+139 LADM
-146 TRKAAYAC
+146 TKYARKEAYNC

-164 GFDYLRDNMAMKA
+164 GFDYLRDNMAMKL
-177 ENKVQRGLHYA
+177 EEKVQRGLHFA

-201 RTPLIISGAK
+201 RTPLIISGEK
-211 DKSMELYQLCDTLA
+211 DKSMELYHLCDVLA
-225 KRMVKGESSG
+225 KRMVRGETSG
-235 ELTKMDILSGKE
+235 ELTKMDILAGNE
-247 AVETGDYIVNEK
+247 VTETGDYIVNEK

-265 TEAGTKK
+265 TEEGTKK
-272 VEQFFCLKNYG
+272 VEKFFSLKNYG
-283 DDSNLEI
+283 DDANLEI

-295 IALKAHSLMHRD
+295 IALKAQSLMHRD

-348 VQQESQTLATITYQ
+348 VKQESQTLATITYQ

-395 IPTNKPVIRKN
+395 IPTNRPVIRKD

-411 YLTKKAKYDAIVEAI
+411 YLTKKAKYHAIVDAI
-426 KDAHATGQP
+426 KTAHATGQP
-435 ILIGTVSIEVSE
+435 ILVGTVSIEVSE
-447 LLSDMLKKEGIEHE
+447 LLSDMLKQEGIPHE

-468 EREAEIVALAG
+468 EREAEIVSLAG
-479 QYNAVTIA
+479 QFNAVTIA

-500 DKARDAGGLFVI
+500 EKAREAGGLFVI

-531 RQGDPGKSI
+531 RQGDPGKSV

-556 RTLHMFQNMGLDE
+556 RTLRMFKNMGLDE
-569 SAVLTHKSLSKAIE
+569 DTVLTHRSLSKAIE

-609 QRDAIYK
+609 QRDAIYA
-616 KRDMLLNAED
+616 KRDMLLSTDD
-626 VHEDVLRIISDVM
+626 VHEDVLRIIRDVM
-639 DDLVEDY
+639 ADLVDKY
-646 CVGKVSEW
+646 CVGKTASDW
-654 DLEGLEFEMKDL
+654 DLAGLEFEMKDL
-666 TKLDFKVDVKDKMK
+666 TKLDFMVDVKAKLK
-680 SDDVAQQM
+680 AEDVEKQM
-688 IDWILA
+688 TDWILA
-694 RFAEKQAEN
+694 RFAEKQEEN
-703 SDEENARIE
+703 ADDENARIE
-712 HIAMLRAID
+712 HIAMLRSID

-764 AEIHKLTVHML
+764 KEIHKWTVRML
-775 FSAKVLRPTMV
+775 FRAKVIRPVMV
-786 DEVPKQEFDEE
+786 DDVADE
-797 QTAPDVEGDVSSG
+797 
-810 GTESDDVQTVPDTDV
+810 VQTVPDTDV
-825 VDSSLADDESEYD
+825 VDPSLSDDTSAVSD
-838 AEPDENA
+838 NMA
-845 ENC
+845 ENVEND

>member
-1 MNTKKVVR
+1 MNVKKVVK
-9 KIESYRDAMMALTDE
+9 KIEAYRDKMVALTDE
-24 QLKAK
+24 ELQAK
-29 TDEFKERAKKESLDK
+29 TLEFKKRVKKESLDK
-44 MLPEVFAVVREASR
+44 LLPEVFAVVREASR
-58 RVLHMEP
+58 RVLGMEP

-75 LYNGQIAEMKT
+75 LFNGQIAEMKT

-105 QGVHVVTVNDYLAKR
+105 KGVHVVTVNDYLAKR
-120 DADEIGQIHRFLG
+120 DADEIGQVHRFLG

-139 LADMNNP
+139 LADM
-146 TRKAAYAC
+146 TKHARKEAYNC

-164 GFDYLRDNMAMKA
+164 GFDYLRDNMAMKL
-177 ENKVQRGLHYA
+177 EEKVQRGLHFA

-201 RTPLIISGAK
+201 RTPLIISGEK
-211 DKSMELYQLCDTLA
+211 DKSMELYHLCDVLA
-225 KRMVKGESSG
+225 KRMVRGETSG
-235 ELTKMDILSGKE
+235 ELTKMDILAGNE
-247 AVETGDYIVNEK
+247 VTETGDYIVNEK

-265 TEAGTKK
+265 TEEGTKK
-272 VEQFFCLKNYG
+272 VEKFFSLKNYG
-283 DDSNLEI
+283 DDANLEI

-295 IALKAHSLMHRD
+295 IALKAQSLMHRD

-348 VQQESQTLATITYQ
+348 VKQESQTLATITYQ

-395 IPTNKPVIRKN
+395 IPTNRPVIRKD

-411 YLTKKAKYDAIVEAI
+411 YLTKKAKYHAIVDAI
-426 KDAHATGQP
+426 KTAHATGQP
-435 ILIGTVSIEVSE
+435 ILVGTVSIEVSE
-447 LLSDMLKKEGIEHE
+447 LLSDMLKQEGIPHE

-468 EREAEIVALAG
+468 EREAEIVSLAG
-479 QYNAVTIA
+479 QFNAVTIA

-500 DKARDAGGLFVI
+500 EKAREAGGLFVI

-531 RQGDPGKSI
+531 RQGDPGKSV

-556 RTLHMFQNMGLDE
+556 RTLRMFKNMGLDE
-569 SAVLTHKSLSKAIE
+569 DTVLTHRSLSKAIE

-601 DFDEVNNQ
+601 DFDEANNQ
-609 QRDAIYK
+609 QRDAIYA
-616 KRDMLLNAED
+616 KRDMLLSTDD
-626 VHEDVLRIISDVM
+626 VHEDVLRIIRDVM
-639 DDLVEDY
+639 ADLVDKY
-646 CVGKVSEW
+646 CVGKTASDW
-654 DLEGLEFEMKDL
+654 DLAGLEFEMKDL
-666 TKLDFKVDVKDKMK
+666 TKLDFMVDVKAKLK
-680 SDDVAQQM
+680 VEDVEKQM
-688 IDWILA
+688 TDWILA
-694 RFAEKQAEN
+694 RFAEKQEEN
-703 SDEENARIE
+703 ADDENARIE
-712 HIAMLRAID
+712 HIAMLRSID

-764 AEIHKLTVHML
+764 KEIHKWTVRML
-775 FSAKVLRPTMV
+775 FRAKVIRPVMV
-786 DEVPKQEFDEE
+786 DDVADE
-797 QTAPDVEGDVSSG
+797 
-810 GTESDDVQTVPDTDV
+810 VQTVPDTDV
-825 VDSSLADDESEYD
+825 VDPSLLDDTSAVLD
-838 AEPDENA
+838 NMA
-845 ENC
+845 ENVEND

>member
-1 MNTKKVVR
+1 MNVKKVVK
-9 KIESYRDAMMALTDE
+9 KIEAYRDKMVALTDE
-24 QLKAK
+24 ELQAK
-29 TDEFKERAKKESLDK
+29 TLEFKKRVKKESLDK
-44 MLPEVFAVVREASR
+44 LLPEVFAVVREASR
-58 RVLHMEP
+58 RVLGMEP

-75 LYNGQIAEMKT
+75 LFNGQIAEMKT

-105 QGVHVVTVNDYLAKR
+105 KGVHVVTVNDYLAKR
-120 DADEIGQIHRFLG
+120 DADEIGQVHRFLG

-139 LADMNNP
+139 LADM
-146 TRKAAYAC
+146 TKYARKEAYNC

-164 GFDYLRDNMAMKA
+164 GFDYLRDNMAMKL
-177 ENKVQRGLHYA
+177 EEKVQRGLHFA

-201 RTPLIISGAK
+201 RTPLIISGEK
-211 DKSMELYQLCDTLA
+211 DKSMELYHLCDVLA
-225 KRMVKGESSG
+225 KRMVRGETSG
-235 ELTKMDILSGKE
+235 ELTKMDILAGNE
-247 AVETGDYIVNEK
+247 VTETGDYIVNEK

-265 TEAGTKK
+265 TEEGTKK
-272 VEQFFCLKNYG
+272 VEKFFSLKNYG
-283 DDSNLEI
+283 DDANLEI

-295 IALKAHSLMHRD
+295 IALKAQSLMHRD

-348 VQQESQTLATITYQ
+348 VKQESQTLATITYQ

-395 IPTNKPVIRKN
+395 IPTNRPVIRKD

-411 YLTKKAKYDAIVEAI
+411 YLTKKAKYHAIVDAI
-426 KDAHATGQP
+426 KTAHATGQP
-435 ILIGTVSIEVSE
+435 ILVGTVSIEVSE
-447 LLSDMLKKEGIEHE
+447 LLSDMLKQEGIPHE

-468 EREAEIVALAG
+468 EREAEIVSLAG
-479 QYNAVTIA
+479 QFNAVTIA

-500 DKARDAGGLFVI
+500 EKAREAGGLFVI

-531 RQGDPGKSI
+531 RQGDPGKSV

-556 RTLHMFQNMGLDE
+556 RTLRMFKNMGLDE
-569 SAVLTHKSLSKAIE
+569 DTVLTHRSLSKAIE

-609 QRDAIYK
+609 QRDAIYA
-616 KRDMLLNAED
+616 KRDMLLSTDD
-626 VHEDVLRIISDVM
+626 VHEDVLRIIRDVM
-639 DDLVEDY
+639 ADLVDKY
-646 CVGKVSEW
+646 CVGKTASDW
-654 DLEGLEFEMKDL
+654 DLAGLEFEMKDL
-666 TKLDFKVDVKDKMK
+666 TKLDFMVDVKAKLK
-680 SDDVAQQM
+680 AEDVEKQM
-688 IDWILA
+688 TDWILA
-694 RFAEKQAEN
+694 RFAEKQEEN
-703 SDEENARIE
+703 ADDENARIE
-712 HIAMLRAID
+712 HIAMLRSID

-764 AEIHKLTVHML
+764 KEIHKWTVRML
-775 FSAKVLRPTMV
+775 FRAKVIRPVMV
-786 DEVPKQEFDEE
+786 DDVADE
-797 QTAPDVEGDVSSG
+797 
-810 GTESDDVQTVPDTDV
+810 VQTVPDTDV
-825 VDSSLADDESEYD
+825 VDPSLLDDTSAVSD
-838 AEPDENA
+838 NMA
-845 ENC
+845 ENVEND

>member
-1 MNTKKVVR
+1 M
-9 KIESYRDAMMALTDE
+9 E
-24 QLKAK
+24 
-29 TDEFKERAKKESLDK
+29 EFFSL
-44 MLPEVFAVVREASR
+44 E
-58 RVLHMEP
+58 
-65 YPVQMMGGIV
+65 
-75 LYNGQIAEMKT
+75 
-86 GEGKTLVA
+86 
-94 AMPSYLMALTG
+94 
-105 QGVHVVTVNDYLAKR
+105 
-120 DADEIGQIHRFLG
+120 
-133 LTVGCV
+133 
-139 LADMNNP
+139 
-146 TRKAAYAC
+146 
-154 DITYVTNSEL
+154 
-164 GFDYLRDNMAMKA
+164 
-177 ENKVQRGLHYA
+177 
-188 IIDEVDSILIDEA
+188 
-201 RTPLIISGAK
+201 
-211 DKSMELYQLCDTLA
+211 
-225 KRMVKGESSG
+225 
-235 ELTKMDILSGKE
+235 
-247 AVETGDYIVNEK
+247 
-259 DKLVYL
+259 
-265 TEAGTKK
+265 
-272 VEQFFCLKNYG
+272 NYG

-295 IALKAHSLMHRD
+295 IALKAQSLMHRD

-348 VQQESQTLATITYQ
+348 VKQESQTLATITYQ

-395 IPTNKPVIRKN
+395 IPTNKPVIRKD

-411 YLTKKAKYDAIVEAI
+411 YLTKKAKYRAIVDAIKA
-426 KDAHATGQP
+426 AHVTGQP
-435 ILIGTVSIEVSE
+435 ILVGTVSIEVSE
-447 LLSDMLKKEGIEHE
+447 LLSDMLKSEGIPHE

-468 EREAEIVALAG
+468 EREAEIVSLAG
-479 QYNAVTIA
+479 QFNAVTIA

-500 DKARDAGGLFVI
+500 EKAREAGGLFVI

-556 RTLHMFQNMGLDE
+556 RTLRMFKSMGLDE
-569 SAVLTHKSLSKAIE
+569 NAVLTHKSLSKAIE

-609 QRDAIYK
+609 QRDAIYA
-616 KRDMLLNAED
+616 KRDMLLSTDD
-626 VHEDVLRIISDVM
+626 VHEDVLRIIRDVM
-639 DDLVEDY
+639 ADLVDEY
-646 CVGKVSEW
+646 CVGKTAFDW
-654 DLEGLEFEMKDL
+654 DLDGLEFEMKDL
-666 TKLDFKVDVKDKMK
+666 TKLDFMVDVKARLKVE
-680 SDDVAQQM
+680 DVEKQM
-688 IDWILA
+688 TDWILA
-694 RFAEKQAEN
+694 RFAEKQEEN

-712 HIAMLRAID
+712 HIAMLRSID

-764 AEIHKLTVHML
+764 KEIHKWTVRML
-775 FSAKVLRPTMV
+775 FRAKVIRPVMV
-786 DEVPKQEFDEE
+786 D
-797 QTAPDVEGDVSSG
+797 DVS
-810 GTESDDVQTVPDTDV
+810 EDVQTVPDTDV
-825 VDSSLADDESEYD
+825 VEPSLSDDISAVSD
-838 AEPDENA
+838 NMSENA